1 MVCAEFSVCF
11 WHCSWSSH
19 FCPRLRWQ
27 RIRRGLTKPSPR
39 PSQWTGTRRRPIPPA
54 QEQPKNEN
62 PPAPEEP
69 KTFTVTYTD
78 GVGGAVF
85 DNEVHSNLP
94 SGTAT
99 PAFSGSLAREGYTFA
114 GWNPAVAETV
124 TADVTYAAKWEEGKT
139 GPRRVTLPTIPGPDV
154 DLAALDTGHKIDVR
168 FTVLYVGDEF
178 NIGYNYGS
186 SEKTKFVCQYKTN
199 HSDTAYNNHTI
210 AISDIKAAASRASV
224 NSGYQIVGWS
234 KESNANPTTWS
245 LNKSGTTACNKGS
258 TIYLVAKNPNP
269 TTKYTYTLNYDANG
283 GTGAPSADSWSTTD
297 ASIRYHSFT
306 VKNTIPT
313 REGYVFKGW
322 KAKDGAD
329 TIYAGGALCSVSQ
342 QGNDVVKNGNTWTR
356 TLYAVWEEAVPSKPE
371 WSDIRREMQKVS
383 VHVTCINPDVNHT
396 EKTYSYKESNDDTIG
411 SVQDSAGS
419 YTCTVTVHL
428 GRYRL
433 QYNQD
438 FNREHEFAS
447 SLTADVVLQYNGT
460 GWVIASALPL
470 ELKLTCGSA
479 PTPNPPGSDVLN
491 SLKVLV
497 KCDSKT
503 YHFEKP
509 YKMDDGDYRLEKVD
523 DNTYT
528 VIVLADKYVEK
539 YNAVYP
545 GHTLFDNNTKTIK
558 LVYRYGAW
566 TVVGSNGVTFNV
578 SCEQKYTV
586 TYTDGVDGEVIF
598 ADQVSYKKPGEK
610 TPKFRGTPTRTGYKF
625 IGWEPAVVGTVTANA
640 TYTAQ
645 WVSISDLD
653 PAPELV
659 SSLYMN
665 FQCTNENASHD
676 HRSEMIAIGY
686 GIGAGGVIVTDA
698 AGNPVYNK
706 DGNITAVITFY
717 QDSGFLNEYNKRT
730 GVAHRYADYEP
741 KTKSVDGVLIGEVFH
756 MYKKDYPVVFD
767 VVCGSLYTVTYKD
780 GTNGTVF
787 ADDVHSNL
795 NANAA
800 TPAFVGGTPTRPG
813 YVFTGW
819 NPAVAATVTGNAT
832 YTAVWEKDANGN
844 GKPDKDEEKYTVTYT
859 DGVEN
864 EEIFADE
871 TYSDLLSGTA
881 TPAFNG
887 TPTRKGYAFT
897 GWNPAVAATV
907 TGNATYAA
915 VWEEAAPPK
924 PDKPTPPTDEIG
936 GATVAVKCITGHGDL
951 SWKIDSSTFTVGE
964 VTGDDT
970 TGYTCT
976 VTVQAEVY
984 VNAFNSDKKANGVK
998 HTLADDAEKTF
1009 TMTYVNG
1016 AWTGPTNPAV
1026 TFEVKCEEELVP
1038 VHLVIYRNG
1047 DTSKAYKDVA
1057 LESQPKGHVIDLS
1070 TIDIADYYTG
1080 NYEFYGWYDD
1090 GAWNNYKANPANPPA
1105 GLKEKTVNGWTN
1117 LKCMVYDK
1125 YQVVYFQSE
1134 EALRDFQNDH
1144 SKTEGRLYST
1154 TALFGSTLPTA
1165 DAPTPTR
1172 TGYTFKFW
1180 SREGQNGDV
1189 TGQTVNGWTN
1199 LYAVWEKNTY
1209 TVTYTDGVDG
1219 EAFAD
1224 QAYTAKYEDATPAF
1238 EGTPTRKG
1246 FVFDGWN
1253 PEVAETVTEDVT
1265 YTAQWKPVQPDKKAI
1280 EGAIGRGVAV
1290 VCDNQNVKHGAKAYK
1305 VTLGEYTASNVM
1317 GTAADGYTCTVTVR
1331 AAKFIEKY
1339 SSDMSDAVHTLIAG
1353 EPAEKTIEL
1362 KWNGEKW
1369 VAETELP
1376 VTFHTLCPPEQ
1387 PSKKDIEGAIGR
1399 GVKIVCDNQNVKH
1412 GGKDY
1417 KPTQGEYTVSDVTG
1431 TASEGYTCTI
1441 TVKAAKIIEKYSSDM
1456 GKTHALIVGEQAEKT
1471 VELKWDGEKWVAKTE
1486 LPITFHV
1493 ECPPEKPTYDELKGL
1508 GINAKVDCTTTTAH
1522 NGKSY
1527 TLIEDTYNVS
1537 DPERKGTAYTCILTV
1552 NAKDYVAKY
1561 NAEENVGPHTLD
1573 DRDSKTIELTWNG
1586 EKWTAAETS
1595 VTFNVK
1601 CELLTVTYTDGVKGE
1616 EVFADVVYNDIPYGT
1631 NTPAFGTKD
1640 PTRKGYKFLGW
1651 EPVVA
1656 DTVTENATYV
1666 AQWEKLYTVTYTDG
1680 AKGKAFEDQVFT
1692 DLESGTKTPEFN
1704 GTPTRKGYK
1713 FLGWEPVVADTVT
1726 ENVTYTAPVGRT
1738 LHRYLHRRREGQGV
1752 QGSGL
1757 QRS

>member
-1 MVCAEFSVCF
+1 MDRQMKGEYFKMKNHGLRRIFSLFLALFMVFTLLPTTALAED
-11 WHCSWSSH
+11 
-19 FCPRLRWQ
+19 
-27 RIRRGLTKPSPR
+27 T
-39 PSQWTGTRRRPIPPA
+39 TGADENQPKTVAVDEGEKKTDPPA

-78 GVGGAVF
+78 GANGAVF
-85 DNEVHSNLP
+85 PNQVHSNLL

-99 PAFSGSLAREGYTFA
+99 PAFSGSLAREGYTFV
-114 GWNPAVAETV
+114 GWNPAVTGTV
-124 TADVTYAAKWEEGKT
+124 TADVTYVAQWEAGKT
-139 GPRRVTLPTIPGPDV
+139 NARRVTLPTIPGPDV
-154 DLAALDTGHKIDVR
+154 DPAALDTGHKIDVR

-297 ASIRYHSFT
+297 AAIRYHSFT

-322 KAKDGAD
+322 KAKDGSD
-329 TIYAGGALCSVSQ
+329 TIYTGGTLCSVSQ

-356 TLYAVWEEAVPSKPE
+356 TLYAVWEEA
-371 WSDIRREMQKVS
+371 
-383 VHVTCINPDVNHT
+383 T
-396 EKTYSYKESNDDTIG
+396 
-411 SVQDSAGS
+411 
-419 YTCTVTVHL
+419 
-428 GRYRL
+428 
-433 QYNQD
+433 
-438 FNREHEFAS
+438 
-447 SLTADVVLQYNGT
+447 
-460 GWVIASALPL
+460 
-470 ELKLTCGSA
+470 
-479 PTPNPPGSDVLN
+479 
-491 SLKVLV
+491 
-497 KCDSKT
+497 
-503 YHFEKP
+503 
-509 YKMDDGDYRLEKVD
+509 
-523 DNTYT
+523 
-528 VIVLADKYVEK
+528 
-539 YNAVYP
+539 
-545 GHTLFDNNTKTIK
+545 
-558 LVYRYGAW
+558 
-566 TVVGSNGVTFNV
+566 
-578 SCEQKYTV
+578 
-586 TYTDGVDGEVIF
+586 
-598 ADQVSYKKPGEK
+598 
-610 TPKFRGTPTRTGYKF
+610 
-625 IGWEPAVVGTVTANA
+625 
-640 TYTAQ
+640 
-645 WVSISDLD
+645 
-653 PAPELV
+653 
-659 SSLYMN
+659 
-665 FQCTNENASHD
+665 
-676 HRSEMIAIGY
+676 
-686 GIGAGGVIVTDA
+686 
-698 AGNPVYNK
+698 
-706 DGNITAVITFY
+706 
-717 QDSGFLNEYNKRT
+717 
-730 GVAHRYADYEP
+730 
-741 KTKSVDGVLIGEVFH
+741 
-756 MYKKDYPVVFD
+756 
-767 VVCGSLYTVTYKD
+767 
-780 GTNGTVF
+780 
-787 ADDVHSNL
+787 
-795 NANAA
+795 
-800 TPAFVGGTPTRPG
+800 
-813 YVFTGW
+813 
-819 NPAVAATVTGNAT
+819 
-832 YTAVWEKDANGN
+832 
-844 GKPDKDEEKYTVTYT
+844 
-859 DGVEN
+859 
-864 EEIFADE
+864 
-871 TYSDLLSGTA
+871 
-881 TPAFNG
+881 
-887 TPTRKGYAFT
+887 
-897 GWNPAVAATV
+897 
-907 TGNATYAA
+907 
-915 VWEEAAPPK
+915 PPK
-924 PDKPTPPTDEIG
+924 PDKPTAPGE
-936 GATVAVKCITGHGDL
+936 GDL
-951 SWKIDSSTFTVGE
+951 SGLIGNITVNCTNNAATHTLKSKGYALIASSYTPSEVAGDAENGYTYTVTINSQKYVEQFDTDTGAAHDPKGVNATVTLKYTDNGWTVESGAPVVFNVVCVTEIVPPAKPGAEDLAKLEAPVE
-964 VTGDDT
+964 VVCTTKPETHTAAPFSLIEGTYDIGDVSGNETD
-970 TGYTCT
+970 GYTCDIT
-976 VTVQAEVY
+976 VTAGNY
-984 VNAFNSDKKANGVK
+984 VALYNTDFGK
-998 HTLADDAEKTF
+998 HTLTGDNSKTL
-1009 TMTYVNG
+1009 TLKYVEGRWVVND
-1016 AWTGPTNPAV
+1016 PV
-1026 TFEVKCEEELVP
+1026 TFPVECEEELFP

-1090 GAWNNYKANPANPPA
+1090 GLFNIYKSDPANPPA

-1134 EALRDFQNDH
+1134 EAWRDFQNDH

-1209 TVTYTDGVDG
+1209 TVTYTDGVNG

-1238 EGTPTRKG
+1238 EGTPARAGYKFLGWEPTVAETVTENATYVAQWEKLYTVTYTDGVGGKAFKDDVHSDLEKDTPTPAFSGGTPTRKG
-1246 FVFDGWN
+1246 FVFDGWT
-1253 PEVAETVTEDVT
+1253 PEVAETVTDNAT

-1305 VTLGEYTASNVM
+1305 VTLGEYTVSNVM

-1412 GGKDY
+1412 RGKDY

-1456 GKTHALIVGEQAEKT
+1456 GKTHALIVGEQAEKA
-1471 VELKWDGEKWVAKTE
+1471 VELKWNGEKWVAKTE

-1522 NGKSY
+1522 NDKSY

-1616 EVFADVVYNDIPYGT
+1616 EVFEDVVYKDIPYGT
-1631 NTPAFGTKD
+1631 STPAFGTKD
-1640 PTRKGYKFLGW
+1640 PTRKGYKFVGW
-1651 EPVVA
+1651 EPEVA
-1656 DTVTENATYV
+1656 ETVTKDVTYT
-1666 AQWEKLYTVTYTDG
+1666 AKWEKLYTVTYTDG
-1680 AKGKAFEDQVFT
+1680 AKGKAFKDQVYS
-1692 DLESGTKTPEFN
+1692 DLEAGTDTPKFD
-1704 GTPTRKGYK
+1704 GKPTRKGYT
-1713 FLGWEPVVADTVT
+1713 FTGWSPKVTDTVT
-1726 ENVTYTAPVGRT
+1726 KDVTYVAQWKSVKNGKDNIPKTGDSEIVMV
-1738 LHRYLHRRREGQGV
+1738 L
-1752 QGSGL
+1752 GSVLLFSFCGAAAVSVYD
-1757 QRS
+1757 RKRKHF

>member
-1 MVCAEFSVCF
+1 MQTVCASGMDRQMKGEYFKMKNHGLRRIFSLFLALFMVF
-11 WHCSWSSH
+11 TLL
-19 FCPRLRWQ
+19 PTTALAED
-27 RIRRGLTKPSPR
+27 T
-39 PSQWTGTRRRPIPPA
+39 TGADETPPKTVVVNEGEKKTDPPA
-54 QEQPKNEN
+54 QEQPNNEN

-99 PAFSGSLAREGYTFA
+99 PAFSGSLAREGYTFV

-139 GPRRVTLPTIPGPDV
+139 SARRVTLPTIPGPDV
-154 DLAALDTGHKIDVR
+154 DPAALNTGHKIDVR

-297 ASIRYHSFT
+297 AAIRYHSFT

-322 KAKDGAD
+322 KANDGSD
-329 TIYAGGALCSVSQ
+329 TIYTGGMTCAVSQ
-342 QGNDVVKNGNTWTR
+342 YGNDVVKNGNTWTR
-356 TLYAVWEEAVPSKPE
+356 TLYAVWEEA
-371 WSDIRREMQKVS
+371 
-383 VHVTCINPDVNHT
+383 T
-396 EKTYSYKESNDDTIG
+396 
-411 SVQDSAGS
+411 
-419 YTCTVTVHL
+419 
-428 GRYRL
+428 
-433 QYNQD
+433 
-438 FNREHEFAS
+438 
-447 SLTADVVLQYNGT
+447 
-460 GWVIASALPL
+460 
-470 ELKLTCGSA
+470 
-479 PTPNPPGSDVLN
+479 
-491 SLKVLV
+491 
-497 KCDSKT
+497 
-503 YHFEKP
+503 
-509 YKMDDGDYRLEKVD
+509 
-523 DNTYT
+523 
-528 VIVLADKYVEK
+528 
-539 YNAVYP
+539 
-545 GHTLFDNNTKTIK
+545 
-558 LVYRYGAW
+558 
-566 TVVGSNGVTFNV
+566 
-578 SCEQKYTV
+578 
-586 TYTDGVDGEVIF
+586 
-598 ADQVSYKKPGEK
+598 
-610 TPKFRGTPTRTGYKF
+610 
-625 IGWEPAVVGTVTANA
+625 
-640 TYTAQ
+640 
-645 WVSISDLD
+645 
-653 PAPELV
+653 
-659 SSLYMN
+659 
-665 FQCTNENASHD
+665 
-676 HRSEMIAIGY
+676 
-686 GIGAGGVIVTDA
+686 
-698 AGNPVYNK
+698 
-706 DGNITAVITFY
+706 
-717 QDSGFLNEYNKRT
+717 
-730 GVAHRYADYEP
+730 
-741 KTKSVDGVLIGEVFH
+741 
-756 MYKKDYPVVFD
+756 
-767 VVCGSLYTVTYKD
+767 
-780 GTNGTVF
+780 
-787 ADDVHSNL
+787 
-795 NANAA
+795 
-800 TPAFVGGTPTRPG
+800 
-813 YVFTGW
+813 
-819 NPAVAATVTGNAT
+819 
-832 YTAVWEKDANGN
+832 
-844 GKPDKDEEKYTVTYT
+844 
-859 DGVEN
+859 
-864 EEIFADE
+864 
-871 TYSDLLSGTA
+871 
-881 TPAFNG
+881 
-887 TPTRKGYAFT
+887 
-897 GWNPAVAATV
+897 
-907 TGNATYAA
+907 
-915 VWEEAAPPK
+915 PPK
-924 PDKPTPPTDEIG
+924 PDKPTAPGE
-936 GATVAVKCITGHGDL
+936 GDL
-951 SWKIDSSTFTVGE
+951 SGLIGNITVNCTNGKAAHELKAKGYTLISGSYTTNE
-964 VTGDDT
+964 VAGDAENGYTYTVTINSQKYVEQFDADTGATHDPKDASATVTLKYTDNGWTVTSGTPVVFNVACVTEIVPPAKPGAEDLAKLEAPVEVACT
-970 TGYTCT
+970 TKPETHNAVHFSLRGGTYTIGDVAGNETDGYTCDIT
-976 VTVQAEVY
+976 VTADKY
-984 VNAFNSDKKANGVK
+984 VARYNMDYGK
-998 HTLADDAEKTF
+998 HTLTGDNTKTL
-1009 TMTYVNG
+1009 TLKYVEG
-1016 AWTGPTNPAV
+1016 QWAV
-1026 TFEVKCEEELVP
+1026 DTPITFPVECEEELFP

-1047 DTSKAYKDVA
+1047 NTTTAYKDVA

-1209 TVTYTDGVDG
+1209 TVTYTDGVNG

-1238 EGTPTRKG
+1238 EGTPARKG
-1246 FVFDGWN
+1246 FVFDGWT
-1253 PEVAETVTEDVT
+1253 PEVAETVTDNAT

-1305 VTLGEYTASNVM
+1305 VTLGEYTVSNVM

-1399 GVKIVCDNQNVKH
+1399 GVKIVCDNQNVNH
-1412 GGKDY
+1412 WGKDY

-1616 EVFADVVYNDIPYGT
+1616 EVFEDVVYNDIPYGT

-1651 EPVVA
+1651 EPEVA
-1656 DTVTENATYV
+1656 E
-1666 AQWEKLYTVTYTDG
+1666 
-1680 AKGKAFEDQVFT
+1680 
-1692 DLESGTKTPEFN
+1692 
-1704 GTPTRKGYK
+1704 
-1713 FLGWEPVVADTVT
+1713 TVT
-1726 ENVTYTAPVGRT
+1726 ENVTYTAKWEELYTVT
-1738 LHRYLHRRREGQGV
+1738 YTDGV
-1752 QGSGL
+1752 KGKAFKDQVYKDLEAGTATPKFDGKPTRKGYTFTGWSPKVTDTVTKDVTYVAQWKSVKNGKDNIPKTGDSEIVMVLGSVLLFSFCGAAAVSVYD
-1757 QRS
+1757 RKRKHF

>member
-1 MVCAEFSVCF
+1 MDRQMKGEYFKMKNHGLRRIFSLFLALFMVFTLLPTTALAED
-11 WHCSWSSH
+11 
-19 FCPRLRWQ
+19 
-27 RIRRGLTKPSPR
+27 T
-39 PSQWTGTRRRPIPPA
+39 TGADETPPKTVVVNEGEKKTDPPA
-54 QEQPKNEN
+54 QEQPNNEN

-78 GVGGAVF
+78 GADGAVF
-85 DNEVHSNLP
+85 ADKVYSNLS
-94 SGTAT
+94 SGTPT
-99 PAFSGSLAREGYTFA
+99 PAFDGTLAREGYTFA
-114 GWNPAVAETV
+114 GWNPTVAGTV

-139 GPRRVTLPTIPGPDV
+139 NARRVPLPTIPKPDPAPA
-154 DLAALDTGHKIDVR
+154 DLNTGHKIDVR

-297 ASIRYHSFT
+297 AAIRYHSFT

-322 KAKDGAD
+322 KANDGSD
-329 TIYAGGALCSVSQ
+329 TIYTGGMTCAVSQ
-342 QGNDVVKNGNTWTR
+342 YGNDVVKNGNTWTR
-356 TLYAVWEEAVPSKPE
+356 TLYAVWEEA
-371 WSDIRREMQKVS
+371 
-383 VHVTCINPDVNHT
+383 T
-396 EKTYSYKESNDDTIG
+396 
-411 SVQDSAGS
+411 
-419 YTCTVTVHL
+419 
-428 GRYRL
+428 
-433 QYNQD
+433 
-438 FNREHEFAS
+438 
-447 SLTADVVLQYNGT
+447 
-460 GWVIASALPL
+460 
-470 ELKLTCGSA
+470 
-479 PTPNPPGSDVLN
+479 
-491 SLKVLV
+491 
-497 KCDSKT
+497 
-503 YHFEKP
+503 
-509 YKMDDGDYRLEKVD
+509 
-523 DNTYT
+523 
-528 VIVLADKYVEK
+528 
-539 YNAVYP
+539 
-545 GHTLFDNNTKTIK
+545 
-558 LVYRYGAW
+558 
-566 TVVGSNGVTFNV
+566 
-578 SCEQKYTV
+578 
-586 TYTDGVDGEVIF
+586 
-598 ADQVSYKKPGEK
+598 
-610 TPKFRGTPTRTGYKF
+610 
-625 IGWEPAVVGTVTANA
+625 
-640 TYTAQ
+640 
-645 WVSISDLD
+645 
-653 PAPELV
+653 
-659 SSLYMN
+659 
-665 FQCTNENASHD
+665 
-676 HRSEMIAIGY
+676 
-686 GIGAGGVIVTDA
+686 
-698 AGNPVYNK
+698 
-706 DGNITAVITFY
+706 
-717 QDSGFLNEYNKRT
+717 
-730 GVAHRYADYEP
+730 
-741 KTKSVDGVLIGEVFH
+741 
-756 MYKKDYPVVFD
+756 
-767 VVCGSLYTVTYKD
+767 
-780 GTNGTVF
+780 
-787 ADDVHSNL
+787 
-795 NANAA
+795 
-800 TPAFVGGTPTRPG
+800 
-813 YVFTGW
+813 
-819 NPAVAATVTGNAT
+819 
-832 YTAVWEKDANGN
+832 
-844 GKPDKDEEKYTVTYT
+844 
-859 DGVEN
+859 
-864 EEIFADE
+864 
-871 TYSDLLSGTA
+871 
-881 TPAFNG
+881 
-887 TPTRKGYAFT
+887 
-897 GWNPAVAATV
+897 
-907 TGNATYAA
+907 
-915 VWEEAAPPK
+915 PPK
-924 PDKPTPPTDEIG
+924 PDKPTAPGE
-936 GATVAVKCITGHGDL
+936 GDL
-951 SWKIDSSTFTVGE
+951 SGLIGNITVNCTNGKAAHELKAKGYTLISGSYTTNE
-964 VTGDDT
+964 VAGDAEN
-970 TGYTCT
+970 GYTCT
-976 VTVQAEVY
+976 VTINSQKYVEQFDTNTGAAHDPKG
-984 VNAFNSDKKANGVK
+984 VNATVTLKYTDNGWTVESGAPVVFNVACVTEIVPPARPSAEDLSNLKAPVEVACTTKPETHTAASFALIEGTYTVGDTFGNETDGYTCDIIITADEYVTKYNTDFGK
-998 HTLADDAEKTF
+998 HTLTGDNTKPLTLK
-1009 TMTYVNG
+1009 YVEGRWVVND
-1016 AWTGPTNPAV
+1016 PV
-1026 TFEVKCEEELVP
+1026 TFPVECEEELVP

-1047 DTSKAYKDVA
+1047 NTSKAYKDVA

-1090 GAWNNYKANPANPPA
+1090 GLFNIYKSDPANPPA

-1154 TALFGSTLPTA
+1154 AAPFGSTLPTA

-1209 TVTYTDGVDG
+1209 TVTYTDGVNG
-1219 EAFAD
+1219 EAFPNKT
-1224 QAYTAKYEDATPAF
+1224 YPAKYEDATPAF
-1238 EGTPTRKG
+1238 EGTPARAGYKFLGWEPTVAETVTENVTYVAQWEKLYTVTYTDGVGGKAFEDDVHSDLEKDTPTPAFSGDTPTRKG

-1253 PEVAETVTEDVT
+1253 PEVAETVTKDVT

-1305 VTLGEYTASNVM
+1305 VTLGEYSVSNVM

-1399 GVKIVCDNQNVKH
+1399 GVKIVCDNQNVNH
-1412 GGKDY
+1412 WGKDY

-1456 GKTHALIVGEQAEKT
+1456 GKTHALIVGEQAEKA
-1471 VELKWDGEKWVAKTE
+1471 VELKWNGEKWVAKTE

-1616 EVFADVVYNDIPYGT
+1616 EVFEDVVYKDIPYGT
-1631 NTPAFGTKD
+1631 GTPAFGTKD
-1640 PTRKGYKFLGW
+1640 PTRKGYKFVGW
-1651 EPVVA
+1651 EPEVA
-1656 DTVTENATYV
+1656 E
-1666 AQWEKLYTVTYTDG
+1666 
-1680 AKGKAFEDQVFT
+1680 
-1692 DLESGTKTPEFN
+1692 
-1704 GTPTRKGYK
+1704 
-1713 FLGWEPVVADTVT
+1713 TVT
-1726 ENVTYTAPVGRT
+1726 ENVTYTAKWEELYTVT
-1738 LHRYLHRRREGQGV
+1738 YTDGV
-1752 QGSGL
+1752 KGKAFKDQVYSDLESGTDTPKFDGKPTRKGYTFTGWSPKVTDTVTKDVTYVAQWKSVKNGKDNIPKTGDSEIVMVLGSVLLFSFCGAAAVSVYD
-1757 QRS
+1757 RKRKHF

>member
-1 MVCAEFSVCF
+1 MVFTLLPTTALAED
-11 WHCSWSSH
+11 
-19 FCPRLRWQ
+19 
-27 RIRRGLTKPSPR
+27 T
-39 PSQWTGTRRRPIPPA
+39 TGADGTQPKTVAVDGGEKKTDPPA

-62 PPAPEEP
+62 PPAPEDP

-85 DNEVHSNLP
+85 DNDVHSNLP

-139 GPRRVTLPTIPGPDV
+139 NARRVPLPTIPKPDPAP
-154 DLAALDTGHKIDVR
+154 AALNTGHKIDVT
-168 FTVLYVGDEF
+168 FTVLYVSDEF
-178 NIGYNYGS
+178 NLGYNYGS
-186 SEKTKFVCQYKTN
+186 SEKTKFVCQYSSN

-297 ASIRYHSFT
+297 AAIRYHSFT

-322 KAKDGAD
+322 KANDGSD
-329 TIYAGGALCSVSQ
+329 TIYTGGMTCAVSQ
-342 QGNDVVKNGNTWTR
+342 YGNDVVKNGNTWTR
-356 TLYAVWEEAVPSKPE
+356 TLYAVWEEDAPAQPTPLDEADVKALLGENAVQIICTNTQISHGSKTFGLIDGTFTVHQSNNRCEVVINSFSPYVNE
-371 WSDIRREMQKVS
+371 FNAAVSVPAGTHITDNSMAGQNRTKINLVWSDGKWTAADAPAKY
-383 VHVTCINPDVNHT
+383 HVLCSSQPAEPTAPGEGDLENI
-396 EKTYSYKESNDDTIG
+396 EKLVRIVCDRNIHDAKEYGVI
-411 SVQDSAGS
+411 AGS
-419 YTCTVTVHL
+419 CEFGDIDMTGDVPTCPVTIQAAEYVK
-428 GRYRL
+428 
-433 QYNQD
+433 
-438 FNREHEFAS
+438 A
-447 SLTADVVLQYNGT
+447 YNGT
-460 GWVIASALPL
+460 IGVEHTITGDTERLLILAWDANNNVWRPMTDTPVTFTVICPPAKPGAEDLAKL
-470 ELKLTCGSA
+470 EA
-479 PTPNPPGSDVLN
+479 PVEVVCTTKPETHAAVHF
-491 SLKVLV
+491 SLR
-497 KCDSKT
+497 
-503 YHFEKP
+503 
-509 YKMDDGDYRLEKVD
+509 GG
-523 DNTYT
+523 TYT
-528 VIVLADKYVEK
+528 IGDVAGNETDGYTCDITVTADKYVAR
-539 YNAVYP
+539 YNMDY
-545 GHTLFDNNTKTIK
+545 GKHTLTGDNTKT
-558 LVYRYGAW
+558 L
-566 TVVGSNGVTFNV
+566 TL
-578 SCEQKYTV
+578 KYV
-586 TYTDGVDGEVIF
+586 EGQWAVD
-598 ADQVSYKKPGEK
+598 
-610 TPKFRGTPTRTGYKF
+610 TP
-625 IGWEPAVVGTVTANA
+625 
-640 TYTAQ
+640 
-645 WVSISDLD
+645 
-653 PAPELV
+653 
-659 SSLYMN
+659 
-665 FQCTNENASHD
+665 
-676 HRSEMIAIGY
+676 
-686 GIGAGGVIVTDA
+686 
-698 AGNPVYNK
+698 
-706 DGNITAVITFY
+706 ITF
-717 QDSGFLNEYNKRT
+717 
-730 GVAHRYADYEP
+730 
-741 KTKSVDGVLIGEVFH
+741 
-756 MYKKDYPVVFD
+756 PV
-767 VVCGSLYTVTYKD
+767 
-780 GTNGTVF
+780 
-787 ADDVHSNL
+787 
-795 NANAA
+795 
-800 TPAFVGGTPTRPG
+800 
-813 YVFTGW
+813 
-819 NPAVAATVTGNAT
+819 
-832 YTAVWEKDANGN
+832 E
-844 GKPDKDEEKYTVTYT
+844 
-859 DGVEN
+859 
-864 EEIFADE
+864 
-871 TYSDLLSGTA
+871 
-881 TPAFNG
+881 
-887 TPTRKGYAFT
+887 
-897 GWNPAVAATV
+897 
-907 TGNATYAA
+907 
-915 VWEEAAPPK
+915 
-924 PDKPTPPTDEIG
+924 
-936 GATVAVKCITGHGDL
+936 
-951 SWKIDSSTFTVGE
+951 
-964 VTGDDT
+964 
-970 TGYTCT
+970 
-976 VTVQAEVY
+976 
-984 VNAFNSDKKANGVK
+984 
-998 HTLADDAEKTF
+998 
-1009 TMTYVNG
+1009 
-1016 AWTGPTNPAV
+1016 
-1026 TFEVKCEEELVP
+1026 CEEELFP

-1090 GAWNNYKANPANPPA
+1090 GLFNIYKSDPANPPA

-1209 TVTYTDGVDG
+1209 TVTYADGVNG

-1246 FVFDGWN
+1246 FVFDGWI
-1253 PEVAETVTEDVT
+1253 PEVAETVTDNAT

-1305 VTLGEYTASNVM
+1305 VTLGEYTVSDVM

-1399 GVKIVCDNQNVKH
+1399 GVKIVCDNQNVNH
-1412 GGKDY
+1412 WGKDY

-1471 VELKWDGEKWVAKTE
+1471 VELKWNGEKWVAKTE

-1561 NAEENVGPHTLD
+1561 NAEENVGPHALD

-1616 EVFADVVYNDIPYGT
+1616 EVFADVVYKDIPYGT
-1631 NTPAFGTKD
+1631 STPAFGTKD
-1640 PTRKGYKFLGW
+1640 PTREGYKFVGW
-1651 EPVVA
+1651 EPE
-1656 DTVTENATYV
+1656 VTE
-1666 AQWEKLYTVTYTDG
+1666 
-1680 AKGKAFEDQVFT
+1680 
-1692 DLESGTKTPEFN
+1692 
-1704 GTPTRKGYK
+1704 
-1713 FLGWEPVVADTVT
+1713 TVT
-1726 ENVTYTAPVGRT
+1726 ENVTYTAKWEELYTVT
-1738 LHRYLHRRREGQGV
+1738 YTDGV
-1752 QGSGL
+1752 KGKAFKDQVYKDLESGTDTPKFDGKPTRKGYTFTGWSPKVTDTVTKDVTYVAQWKSVKNGKDNIPKTGDSEIVMVLGSVLLFSFCGAAAVSVYD
-1757 QRS
+1757 RKRKHF

>member
-1 MVCAEFSVCF
+1 M
-11 WHCSWSSH
+11 
-19 FCPRLRWQ
+19 
-27 RIRRGLTKPSPR
+27 
-39 PSQWTGTRRRPIPPA
+39 
-54 QEQPKNEN
+54 
-62 PPAPEEP
+62 
-69 KTFTVTYTD
+69 
-78 GVGGAVF
+78 
-85 DNEVHSNLP
+85 
-94 SGTAT
+94 
-99 PAFSGSLAREGYTFA
+99 
-114 GWNPAVAETV
+114 
-124 TADVTYAAKWEEGKT
+124 TADVTYAAKWEAGKT
-139 GPRRVTLPTIPGPDV
+139 NARRVPLPTIPKPDPAPA
-154 DLAALDTGHKIDVR
+154 DLNTGHKIDVR

-322 KAKDGAD
+322 KAKDGSD
-329 TIYAGGALCSVSQ
+329 TIYTGGALCSVSQ
-342 QGNDVVKNGNTWTR
+342 YGNDVVKNGNTWTR
-356 TLYAVWEEAVPSKPE
+356 TLYAVWEEA
-371 WSDIRREMQKVS
+371 
-383 VHVTCINPDVNHT
+383 T
-396 EKTYSYKESNDDTIG
+396 
-411 SVQDSAGS
+411 
-419 YTCTVTVHL
+419 
-428 GRYRL
+428 
-433 QYNQD
+433 
-438 FNREHEFAS
+438 
-447 SLTADVVLQYNGT
+447 
-460 GWVIASALPL
+460 
-470 ELKLTCGSA
+470 
-479 PTPNPPGSDVLN
+479 
-491 SLKVLV
+491 
-497 KCDSKT
+497 
-503 YHFEKP
+503 
-509 YKMDDGDYRLEKVD
+509 
-523 DNTYT
+523 
-528 VIVLADKYVEK
+528 
-539 YNAVYP
+539 
-545 GHTLFDNNTKTIK
+545 
-558 LVYRYGAW
+558 
-566 TVVGSNGVTFNV
+566 
-578 SCEQKYTV
+578 
-586 TYTDGVDGEVIF
+586 
-598 ADQVSYKKPGEK
+598 
-610 TPKFRGTPTRTGYKF
+610 
-625 IGWEPAVVGTVTANA
+625 
-640 TYTAQ
+640 
-645 WVSISDLD
+645 
-653 PAPELV
+653 
-659 SSLYMN
+659 
-665 FQCTNENASHD
+665 
-676 HRSEMIAIGY
+676 
-686 GIGAGGVIVTDA
+686 
-698 AGNPVYNK
+698 
-706 DGNITAVITFY
+706 
-717 QDSGFLNEYNKRT
+717 
-730 GVAHRYADYEP
+730 
-741 KTKSVDGVLIGEVFH
+741 
-756 MYKKDYPVVFD
+756 
-767 VVCGSLYTVTYKD
+767 
-780 GTNGTVF
+780 
-787 ADDVHSNL
+787 
-795 NANAA
+795 
-800 TPAFVGGTPTRPG
+800 
-813 YVFTGW
+813 
-819 NPAVAATVTGNAT
+819 
-832 YTAVWEKDANGN
+832 
-844 GKPDKDEEKYTVTYT
+844 
-859 DGVEN
+859 
-864 EEIFADE
+864 
-871 TYSDLLSGTA
+871 
-881 TPAFNG
+881 
-887 TPTRKGYAFT
+887 
-897 GWNPAVAATV
+897 
-907 TGNATYAA
+907 
-915 VWEEAAPPK
+915 PPK
-924 PDKPTPPTDEIG
+924 PDKPTAPGE
-936 GATVAVKCITGHGDL
+936 GDL
-951 SWKIDSSTFTVGE
+951 SGLIDNITVNCTNEAATHELKTKGYALISGSYTTGE
-964 VTGDDT
+964 VKGDAENGYTYTVTINSQKYVEQFDTDTGAAHTPKDATATVTLKHTDNGWTVESGAPVVFNVVCVTEIVPPARPGAEDLSNLKAPVDVTCT
-970 TGYTCT
+970 TKPETHAAVHFSLRGGTYTIGDVAGNETDGYTCDIT
-976 VTVQAEVY
+976 VTADKY
-984 VNAFNSDKKANGVK
+984 VARYNMDYGK
-998 HTLADDAEKTF
+998 HTLTGDNTKTL
-1009 TMTYVNG
+1009 TLKYVEG
-1016 AWTGPTNPAV
+1016 QWAV
-1026 TFEVKCEEELVP
+1026 DTPITFPVECEEELFP

-1070 TIDIADYYTG
+1070 TINIADYYTG
-1080 NYEFYGWYDD
+1080 DYEFYGWYDD

-1154 TALFGSTLPTA
+1154 TAPFGSTLPTA

-1209 TVTYTDGVDG
+1209 TVTYTDGVNG

-1224 QAYTAKYEDATPAF
+1224 QVYTAKYEDATPAF
-1238 EGTPTRKG
+1238 EGTPARAGYKFLGWEPTVAETVTENATYVAQWEKLYTVTYTDGVGGKAFEDDVHSDLEKDTPTPAFSGDTPTRKG
-1246 FVFDGWN
+1246 FVFDGWT
-1253 PEVAETVTEDVT
+1253 PEVAETVTDNAT

-1290 VCDNQNVKHGAKAYK
+1290 VCDNQNVNHGEKKYK
-1305 VTLGEYTASNVM
+1305 PTLGEYTVSDVM
-1317 GTAADGYTCTVTVR
+1317 GTAADGYTCTVTVK

-1339 SSDMSDAVHTLIAG
+1339 SSDMGDAVHTLIAG

-1471 VELKWDGEKWVAKTE
+1471 VELKWNGEKWVAKTE

-1527 TLIEDTYNVS
+1527 TLIEGTYNVS

-1616 EVFADVVYNDIPYGT
+1616 EVFADVVYKDIPYGT
-1631 NTPAFGTKD
+1631 STPAFGTKD
-1640 PTRKGYKFLGW
+1640 PTREGYKFVGW
-1651 EPVVA
+1651 EPEVA
-1656 DTVTENATYV
+1656 ETVTKDVTYT
-1666 AQWEKLYTVTYTDG
+1666 AKWEKLYTVTYTDG
-1680 AKGKAFEDQVFT
+1680 VKGKAFKDQVYS
-1692 DLESGTKTPEFN
+1692 DLEAGTDTPKFD
-1704 GTPTRKGYK
+1704 GKPTRKGYT
-1713 FLGWEPVVADTVT
+1713 FTGWSPKVTDTVT
-1726 ENVTYTAPVGRT
+1726 KDVTYVAQWKSVKNGKDNIPKTGDSEIVMV
-1738 LHRYLHRRREGQGV
+1738 L
-1752 QGSGL
+1752 GSVLLFSFCGAAAVSVYD
-1757 QRS
+1757 RKRKHF

>member
-1 MVCAEFSVCF
+1 MMKNHGLRRIFSLFLALFMVFTLLPTTALAED
-11 WHCSWSSH
+11 
-19 FCPRLRWQ
+19 
-27 RIRRGLTKPSPR
+27 T
-39 PSQWTGTRRRPIPPA
+39 TGADETQPKTVAVDGDEKKTDPPA

-78 GVGGAVF
+78 GADGAVF
-85 DNEVHSNLP
+85 ADKVYSNLS
-94 SGTAT
+94 SGTPT
-99 PAFSGSLAREGYTFA
+99 PAFDGTLAREGYTFA
-114 GWNPAVAETV
+114 GWNPTVAGTV

-139 GPRRVTLPTIPGPDV
+139 SARRVTLPTIPGPDV
-154 DLAALDTGHKIDVR
+154 DPAALDTGHKIDVR

-297 ASIRYHSFT
+297 AAIRYHSFT

-322 KAKDGAD
+322 KANDGSD
-329 TIYAGGALCSVSQ
+329 TIYTGGMTCAVSQ
-342 QGNDVVKNGNTWTR
+342 YGNDVVKNGNTWTR
-356 TLYAVWEEAVPSKPE
+356 TLYAVWEEA
-371 WSDIRREMQKVS
+371 
-383 VHVTCINPDVNHT
+383 T
-396 EKTYSYKESNDDTIG
+396 
-411 SVQDSAGS
+411 
-419 YTCTVTVHL
+419 
-428 GRYRL
+428 
-433 QYNQD
+433 
-438 FNREHEFAS
+438 
-447 SLTADVVLQYNGT
+447 
-460 GWVIASALPL
+460 
-470 ELKLTCGSA
+470 
-479 PTPNPPGSDVLN
+479 
-491 SLKVLV
+491 
-497 KCDSKT
+497 
-503 YHFEKP
+503 
-509 YKMDDGDYRLEKVD
+509 
-523 DNTYT
+523 
-528 VIVLADKYVEK
+528 
-539 YNAVYP
+539 
-545 GHTLFDNNTKTIK
+545 
-558 LVYRYGAW
+558 
-566 TVVGSNGVTFNV
+566 
-578 SCEQKYTV
+578 
-586 TYTDGVDGEVIF
+586 
-598 ADQVSYKKPGEK
+598 
-610 TPKFRGTPTRTGYKF
+610 
-625 IGWEPAVVGTVTANA
+625 
-640 TYTAQ
+640 
-645 WVSISDLD
+645 
-653 PAPELV
+653 
-659 SSLYMN
+659 
-665 FQCTNENASHD
+665 
-676 HRSEMIAIGY
+676 
-686 GIGAGGVIVTDA
+686 
-698 AGNPVYNK
+698 
-706 DGNITAVITFY
+706 
-717 QDSGFLNEYNKRT
+717 
-730 GVAHRYADYEP
+730 
-741 KTKSVDGVLIGEVFH
+741 
-756 MYKKDYPVVFD
+756 
-767 VVCGSLYTVTYKD
+767 
-780 GTNGTVF
+780 
-787 ADDVHSNL
+787 
-795 NANAA
+795 
-800 TPAFVGGTPTRPG
+800 
-813 YVFTGW
+813 
-819 NPAVAATVTGNAT
+819 
-832 YTAVWEKDANGN
+832 
-844 GKPDKDEEKYTVTYT
+844 
-859 DGVEN
+859 
-864 EEIFADE
+864 
-871 TYSDLLSGTA
+871 
-881 TPAFNG
+881 
-887 TPTRKGYAFT
+887 
-897 GWNPAVAATV
+897 
-907 TGNATYAA
+907 
-915 VWEEAAPPK
+915 PPK
-924 PDKPTPPTDEIG
+924 PDKPTAPGE
-936 GATVAVKCITGHGDL
+936 GDL
-951 SWKIDSSTFTVGE
+951 SGLIGNITVNCTNNAATHTLKSKGYALIASSYTPSEVAGDAENGYTYTVTINSQKYVEQFDTDTGAAHDPKGVNATVTLKYTDNGWTVESGAPVVFDVACVTEIVPPARPGAEDLSNLKAPVE
-964 VTGDDT
+964 VTCTTKPETHAAVHFSLRGGTYTIGDVAGNETD
-970 TGYTCT
+970 GYTCDIT
-976 VTVQAEVY
+976 VTADKY
-984 VNAFNSDKKANGVK
+984 VARYNMDYGK
-998 HTLADDAEKTF
+998 HTLTGDNTKTL
-1009 TMTYVNG
+1009 TLKYVEGQWVVND
-1016 AWTGPTNPAV
+1016 PV
-1026 TFEVKCEEELVP
+1026 TFPVECEEELFP

-1090 GAWNNYKANPANPPA
+1090 GLFNIYKSDPANPPA

-1144 SKTEGRLYST
+1144 SKTEGRLHST

-1209 TVTYTDGVDG
+1209 TVTYTDGVNG

-1238 EGTPTRKG
+1238 EGTPARAGYKFLGWEPTVAETVTENATYVAQWEKLYTVTYTDGVGGKAFKDDVHSDLEKDTPTPAFSGGTPTRKG

-1305 VTLGEYTASNVM
+1305 VTLGEYTVSNVM

-1399 GVKIVCDNQNVKH
+1399 GVKIVCDNQNVNH
-1412 GGKDY
+1412 WGKDY

-1456 GKTHALIVGEQAEKT
+1456 GKTHALIVGEQPEKT
-1471 VELKWDGEKWVAKTE
+1471 VELKWNGEKWVAKTE

-1616 EVFADVVYNDIPYGT
+1616 EVFADVVYKDIPYGT
-1631 NTPAFGTKD
+1631 STPAFGTKD
-1640 PTRKGYKFLGW
+1640 PTREGYKFVGW
-1651 EPVVA
+1651 EPEVTE
-1656 DTVTENATYV
+1656 TVTKNVTYT
-1666 AQWEKLYTVTYTDG
+1666 AKWEKLYTVTYTDG
-1680 AKGKAFEDQVFT
+1680 AKGKAFKDQVYK
-1692 DLESGTKTPEFN
+1692 DLESGTDTPKFD
-1704 GTPTRKGYK
+1704 GKPTRKGYT
-1713 FLGWEPVVADTVT
+1713 FTGWSPKVTDTVT
-1726 ENVTYTAPVGRT
+1726 KDVTYVAQWKSVKNGKDNVPKTGDSEIVMV
-1738 LHRYLHRRREGQGV
+1738 L
-1752 QGSGL
+1752 GSVLLFSFCGAAAVSVYD
-1757 QRS
+1757 RKRKHF

>member
-1 MVCAEFSVCF
+1 MQTVCASGMDRQMKGEYFKMKNHGLRRIFSLFLALFMVF
-11 WHCSWSSH
+11 TLL
-19 FCPRLRWQ
+19 PTAALAEDTTGADKTQ
-27 RIRRGLTKPSPR
+27 PETVVVDEGEKKTDPS
-39 PSQWTGTRRRPIPPA
+39 
-54 QEQPKNEN
+54 
-62 PPAPEEP
+62 APEDP

-78 GVGGAVF
+78 GAGGAVF
-85 DNEVHSNLP
+85 ADKVYRNL
-94 SGTAT
+94 SFGTAT
-99 PAFSGSLAREGYTFA
+99 PAFSGTLEREDYTFA
-114 GWNPAVAETV
+114 GWKPAVAETV
-124 TADVTYAAKWEEGKT
+124 TADVTYAAQWEAVKK
-139 GPRRVTLPTIPGPDV
+139 RVTVPTIPGPDPAPA
-154 DLAALDTGHKIDVR
+154 DLNTGHKIDVT

-245 LNKSGTTACNKGS
+245 LNKSGTTACNKGT

-283 GTGAPSADSWSTTD
+283 GTGAPESQSYSEASTKSPLTH
-297 ASIRYHSFT
+297 IFT
-306 VKNTIPT
+306 VSDTEPT
-313 REGYVFKGW
+313 RVGYTFKGW
-322 KAKDGAD
+322 SENK
-329 TIYAGGALCSVSQ
+329 GGTEEYHA
-342 QGNDVVKNGNTWTR
+342 GNDYPLTARKDNPNVSA
-356 TLYAVWEEAVPSKPE
+356 TLYAVWEEATPPMPDKP
-371 WSDIRREMQKVS
+371 
-383 VHVTCINPDVNHT
+383 
-396 EKTYSYKESNDDTIG
+396 
-411 SVQDSAGS
+411 
-419 YTCTVTVHL
+419 
-428 GRYRL
+428 
-433 QYNQD
+433 
-438 FNREHEFAS
+438 
-447 SLTADVVLQYNGT
+447 TA
-460 GWVIASALPL
+460 
-470 ELKLTCGSA
+470 
-479 PTPNPPGSDVLN
+479 
-491 SLKVLV
+491 
-497 KCDSKT
+497 
-503 YHFEKP
+503 
-509 YKMDDGDYRLEKVD
+509 
-523 DNTYT
+523 
-528 VIVLADKYVEK
+528 
-539 YNAVYP
+539 
-545 GHTLFDNNTKTIK
+545 
-558 LVYRYGAW
+558 
-566 TVVGSNGVTFNV
+566 
-578 SCEQKYTV
+578 
-586 TYTDGVDGEVIF
+586 
-598 ADQVSYKKPGEK
+598 PGE
-610 TPKFRGTPTRTGYKF
+610 
-625 IGWEPAVVGTVTANA
+625 
-640 TYTAQ
+640 
-645 WVSISDLD
+645 D
-653 PAPELV
+653 
-659 SSLYMN
+659 SL
-665 FQCTNENASHD
+665 SGL
-676 HRSEMIAIGY
+676 I
-686 GIGAGGVIVTDA
+686 
-698 AGNPVYNK
+698 
-706 DGNITAVITFY
+706 GNITVNCTNGKA
-717 QDSGFLNEYNKRT
+717 
-730 GVAHRYADYEP
+730 AHEP
-741 KTKSVDGVLIGEVFH
+741 KTKGYALIPGSYTPGEVEGDAENG
-756 MYKKDYPVVFD
+756 YT
-767 VVCGSLYTVTYKD
+767 YTVTINSQKYVEQFDTDTGAAHTPKD
-780 GTNGTVF
+780 
-787 ADDVHSNL
+787 A
-795 NANAA
+795 
-800 TPAFVGGTPTRPG
+800 
-813 YVFTGW
+813 
-819 NPAVAATVTGNAT
+819 AATVTLKHTDNGWAVERVVPVVFNVACVTEIVPPAKPGAEDLAKLEAPVEVVCTTKPETHAAAHFSLIEGNYNIGDVSGNKT
-832 YTAVWEKDANGN
+832 DGYTCDI
-844 GKPDKDEEKYTVTYT
+844 TVTADRYVAWYNLDYGKHT
-859 DGVEN
+859 LPGDNTRTLTLKYVEGQWAVDAPVTFPV
-864 EEIFADE
+864 EC
-871 TYSDLLSGTA
+871 GTA
-881 TPAFNG
+881 P
-887 TPTRKGYAFT
+887 
-897 GWNPAVAATV
+897 
-907 TGNATYAA
+907 
-915 VWEEAAPPK
+915 E
-924 PDKPTPPTDEIG
+924 KPTPPTDEIR
-936 GATVAVKCITGHGDL
+936 ATVAVKCITGHGDL
-951 SWKIDSSTFTVGE
+951 SWKIGSSTFTVGE

-1016 AWTGPTNPAV
+1016 AWTTPTNPAV

-1090 GAWNNYKANPANPPA
+1090 GLFNIYKKDPANPPA

-1117 LKCMVYDK
+1117 FKCMVYD
-1125 YQVVYFQSE
+1125 YVPVVYFQSE
-1134 EALRDFQNDH
+1134 EAWRDYQNDH

-1209 TVTYTDGVDG
+1209 TVTYTDGVNG

-1238 EGTPTRKG
+1238 VGTPARAGYKFLGWEPTVAETVTENATYVAQWEKLYTVTYTDGVGEKAFKDDVHSDLEKDTPTPAFSGGTPTRKG

-1290 VCDNQNVKHGAKAYK
+1290 VCDNQNVNHGEKRYK
-1305 VTLGEYTASNVM
+1305 PTLGEYTVSDVT
-1317 GTAADGYTCTVTVR
+1317 GTASEGYTCTITVK

-1339 SSDMSDAVHTLIAG
+1339 NSDMGDAVHTLIAG

-1387 PSKKDIEGAIGR
+1387 PSKKDIEGSIGR
-1399 GVKIVCDNQNVKH
+1399 GVKIVCDNQHVNH
-1412 GGKDY
+1412 WAKDY

-1456 GKTHALIVGEQAEKT
+1456 GKTHALIVGEQPEKT
-1471 VELKWDGEKWVAKTE
+1471 VELKWNGEKWVAKTE

-1616 EVFADVVYNDIPYGT
+1616 EVFEDVVYNDIPYGT

-1713 FLGWEPVVADTVT
+1713 FAGWEPEVSETVT
-1726 ENVTYTAPVGRT
+1726 ENVTYTAQWEKLYTVT
-1738 LHRYLHRRREGQGV
+1738 YTDGV
-1752 QGSGL
+1752 KGKAFKDQVYSDLESGADTPKFDGKPTRKGYTFTGWSPKVTDTVTKDVTYVAQWRSVKNGKDNIPKTGDSEIVMVLGSVLLFSFCGAAAVSVYD
-1757 QRS
+1757 RKRKHF

>member
-1 MVCAEFSVCF
+1 MQTVCASGMDHQMKGEYFKMKNHGLRRIFSLFLALFMVF
-11 WHCSWSSH
+11 TLL
-19 FCPRLRWQ
+19 PTTALAED
-27 RIRRGLTKPSPR
+27 T
-39 PSQWTGTRRRPIPPA
+39 TGADETQPKTVVVDGGEKKTDPPA

-78 GVGGAVF
+78 GADGAVF

-94 SGTAT
+94 AGTAT
-99 PAFSGSLAREGYTFA
+99 PAFSGSLAREDYTFV

-124 TADVTYAAKWEEGKT
+124 TADVTYAAKWEAGKT
-139 GPRRVTLPTIPGPDV
+139 NARRVPLPTIPKPDPAPA
-154 DLAALDTGHKIDVR
+154 DLNTGHKIDVR

-234 KESNANPTTWS
+234 KESNANPKTLS
-245 LNKSGTTACNKGS
+245 LNASGTTACNKGT

-297 ASIRYHSFT
+297 AAIRYHSFT

-322 KAKDGAD
+322 KANDGSD
-329 TIYAGGALCSVSQ
+329 TIYTGGMTCAVSQ
-342 QGNDVVKNGNTWTR
+342 YGNDVVKNGNTWTR
-356 TLYAVWEEAVPSKPE
+356 TLYAVWEEAAPPTPDKPTAPGE
-371 WSDIRREMQKVS
+371 GDLSGLIGNI
-383 VHVTCINPDVNHT
+383 TVNCTNEAATH
-396 EKTYSYKESNDDTIG
+396 ELKTKGYTLIS
-411 SVQDSAGS
+411 GS
-419 YTCTVTVHL
+419 YTTSEVA
-428 GRYRL
+428 G
-433 QYNQD
+433 D
-438 FNREHEFAS
+438 AE
-447 SLTADVVLQYNGT
+447 NG
-460 GWVIASALPL
+460 
-470 ELKLTCGSA
+470 
-479 PTPNPPGSDVLN
+479 
-491 SLKVLV
+491 
-497 KCDSKT
+497 
-503 YHFEKP
+503 Y
-509 YKMDDGDYRLEKVD
+509 
-523 DNTYT
+523 TYT
-528 VIVLADKYVEK
+528 VTINSQKYVEQFDTDTGAAHDPKGVNATVTLK
-539 YNAVYP
+539 Y
-545 GHTLFDNNTKTIK
+545 TDN
-558 LVYRYGAW
+558 GW
-566 TVVGSNGVTFNV
+566 TVES
-578 SCEQKYTV
+578 
-586 TYTDGVDGEVIF
+586 
-598 ADQVSYKKPGEK
+598 
-610 TPKFRGTPTRTGYKF
+610 
-625 IGWEPAVVGTVTANA
+625 
-640 TYTAQ
+640 
-645 WVSISDLD
+645 
-653 PAPELV
+653 
-659 SSLYMN
+659 
-665 FQCTNENASHD
+665 
-676 HRSEMIAIGY
+676 
-686 GIGAGGVIVTDA
+686 GA
-698 AGNPVYNK
+698 
-706 DGNITAVITFY
+706 
-717 QDSGFLNEYNKRT
+717 
-730 GVAHRYADYEP
+730 
-741 KTKSVDGVLIGEVFH
+741 
-756 MYKKDYPVVFD
+756 PVVFD
-767 VVCGSLYTVTYKD
+767 VACVTEIVPPARPGAED
-780 GTNGTVF
+780 L
-787 ADDVHSNL
+787 SNL
-795 NANAA
+795 KAPVDVTCTTKPETHAA
-800 TPAFVGGTPTRPG
+800 VHFSLRGGTYTIG
-813 YVFTGW
+813 D
-819 NPAVAATVTGNAT
+819 VAGN
-832 YTAVWEKDANGN
+832 E
-844 GKPDKDEEKYTVTYT
+844 T
-859 DGVEN
+859 D
-864 EEIFADE
+864 
-871 TYSDLLSGTA
+871 
-881 TPAFNG
+881 
-887 TPTRKGYAFT
+887 
-897 GWNPAVAATV
+897 
-907 TGNATYAA
+907 
-915 VWEEAAPPK
+915 
-924 PDKPTPPTDEIG
+924 
-936 GATVAVKCITGHGDL
+936 
-951 SWKIDSSTFTVGE
+951 
-964 VTGDDT
+964 
-970 TGYTCT
+970 GYTCDIT
-976 VTVQAEVY
+976 VTADKY
-984 VNAFNSDKKANGVK
+984 VARYNMDYGK
-998 HTLADDAEKTF
+998 HTLTGDNTKTL
-1009 TMTYVNG
+1009 TLKYVEG
-1016 AWTGPTNPAV
+1016 QWAV
-1026 TFEVKCEEELVP
+1026 DTPITFPVECEEELFP

-1047 DTSKAYKDVA
+1047 DTSKAYKDIA

-1209 TVTYTDGVDG
+1209 TVTYTDGVNG

-1246 FVFDGWN
+1246 FVFDGWT
-1253 PEVAETVTEDVT
+1253 PEVAETVTDNAT

-1290 VCDNQNVKHGAKAYK
+1290 VCDNQNVNHGEKKYK
-1305 VTLGEYTASNVM
+1305 PTLGEYTVSNVM
-1317 GTAADGYTCTVTVR
+1317 GTAADGYTCTVTVK

-1339 SSDMSDAVHTLIAG
+1339 SSDMNDAVHTLIAG

-1399 GVKIVCDNQNVKH
+1399 GVKIVCDNQNVNH
-1412 GGKDY
+1412 WGKDY

-1471 VELKWDGEKWVAKTE
+1471 VELKWNGEKWVAKTE

-1616 EVFADVVYNDIPYGT
+1616 EVFEDVVYKDIPYGT
-1631 NTPAFGTKD
+1631 STPAFGTKD
-1640 PTRKGYKFLGW
+1640 PTRKGYKFVGW
-1651 EPVVA
+1651 EPEVA
-1656 DTVTENATYV
+1656 ETVTENVTYT
-1666 AQWEKLYTVTYTDG
+1666 AKWEKLYTVTYTDG
-1680 AKGKAFEDQVFT
+1680 VKGKAFKDQVYS
-1692 DLESGTKTPEFN
+1692 DLEAGTDTPKFD
-1704 GTPTRKGYK
+1704 GKPTRKGYT
-1713 FLGWEPVVADTVT
+1713 FTGWSPKVTDTVT
-1726 ENVTYTAPVGRT
+1726 KDVTYVAQWKSTKNGKDNVPKTGDSEIVMV
-1738 LHRYLHRRREGQGV
+1738 L
-1752 QGSGL
+1752 GSVLLFSFCGAAAVSVYD
-1757 QRS
+1757 RKRKHF

>member
-1 MVCAEFSVCF
+1 MKNHGLRRIFSLLLALFMVFTLLPTTALAED
-11 WHCSWSSH
+11 
-19 FCPRLRWQ
+19 
-27 RIRRGLTKPSPR
+27 T
-39 PSQWTGTRRRPIPPA
+39 TGADETPPKTVVVDEGEKKTDPPA

-62 PPAPEEP
+62 PPAPEDP

-99 PAFSGSLAREGYTFA
+99 PAFSGSLAREGYTFV

-139 GPRRVTLPTIPGPDV
+139 NARRVPLPTIPKPDPAPA
-154 DLAALDTGHKIDVR
+154 DLNTGHKIDVR

-297 ASIRYHSFT
+297 AAIRYHSFT

-322 KAKDGAD
+322 KANDGSD
-329 TIYAGGALCSVSQ
+329 TIYTGGMTCAVSQ
-342 QGNDVVKNGNTWTR
+342 YGNDVVKNGNTWTR
-356 TLYAVWEEAVPSKPE
+356 TLYAVWEEA
-371 WSDIRREMQKVS
+371 
-383 VHVTCINPDVNHT
+383 T
-396 EKTYSYKESNDDTIG
+396 
-411 SVQDSAGS
+411 
-419 YTCTVTVHL
+419 
-428 GRYRL
+428 
-433 QYNQD
+433 
-438 FNREHEFAS
+438 
-447 SLTADVVLQYNGT
+447 
-460 GWVIASALPL
+460 
-470 ELKLTCGSA
+470 
-479 PTPNPPGSDVLN
+479 
-491 SLKVLV
+491 
-497 KCDSKT
+497 
-503 YHFEKP
+503 
-509 YKMDDGDYRLEKVD
+509 
-523 DNTYT
+523 
-528 VIVLADKYVEK
+528 
-539 YNAVYP
+539 
-545 GHTLFDNNTKTIK
+545 
-558 LVYRYGAW
+558 
-566 TVVGSNGVTFNV
+566 
-578 SCEQKYTV
+578 
-586 TYTDGVDGEVIF
+586 
-598 ADQVSYKKPGEK
+598 
-610 TPKFRGTPTRTGYKF
+610 
-625 IGWEPAVVGTVTANA
+625 
-640 TYTAQ
+640 
-645 WVSISDLD
+645 
-653 PAPELV
+653 
-659 SSLYMN
+659 
-665 FQCTNENASHD
+665 
-676 HRSEMIAIGY
+676 
-686 GIGAGGVIVTDA
+686 
-698 AGNPVYNK
+698 
-706 DGNITAVITFY
+706 
-717 QDSGFLNEYNKRT
+717 
-730 GVAHRYADYEP
+730 
-741 KTKSVDGVLIGEVFH
+741 
-756 MYKKDYPVVFD
+756 
-767 VVCGSLYTVTYKD
+767 
-780 GTNGTVF
+780 
-787 ADDVHSNL
+787 
-795 NANAA
+795 
-800 TPAFVGGTPTRPG
+800 
-813 YVFTGW
+813 
-819 NPAVAATVTGNAT
+819 
-832 YTAVWEKDANGN
+832 
-844 GKPDKDEEKYTVTYT
+844 
-859 DGVEN
+859 
-864 EEIFADE
+864 
-871 TYSDLLSGTA
+871 
-881 TPAFNG
+881 
-887 TPTRKGYAFT
+887 
-897 GWNPAVAATV
+897 
-907 TGNATYAA
+907 
-915 VWEEAAPPK
+915 PPK
-924 PDKPTPPTDEIG
+924 PDKPTAPGE
-936 GATVAVKCITGHGDL
+936 GDL
-951 SWKIDSSTFTVGE
+951 SGLIGNITVNCTNGKAAHELKAKGYTLISGSYTTNE
-964 VTGDDT
+964 VAGDAENGYTYTVTINSQKYVEQFDTDTGAAHDPKGVNATVTLKYTDNGWTVEKSGAPVVFDVACVTEIVPPTKPGAEDLSNLKAPVDVTCT
-970 TGYTCT
+970 TKPETHAAVHFSLRGGTYTIGDVAGNETDGYTCDIT
-976 VTVQAEVY
+976 VTADKY
-984 VNAFNSDKKANGVK
+984 VARYNMDYGK
-998 HTLADDAEKTF
+998 HTLTGDNTKTL
-1009 TMTYVNG
+1009 TLKYVEG
-1016 AWTGPTNPAV
+1016 QWAV
-1026 TFEVKCEEELVP
+1026 DTPITFPVECEEELFP

-1070 TIDIADYYTG
+1070 TIDITDYYTG

-1090 GAWNNYKANPANPPA
+1090 GLFNIYKSDPANPPA

-1154 TALFGSTLPTA
+1154 TAPFGSTLPTA

-1209 TVTYTDGVDG
+1209 TVTYTDGVNG

-1238 EGTPTRKG
+1238 EGTPARAGYKFLGWEPTVAETVTENATYVAQWEKLYTVTYTDGVGEKAFKDDVHSDLEKDTPTPAFSGGTPTRKG
-1246 FVFDGWN
+1246 FVFDGWT

-1290 VCDNQNVKHGAKAYK
+1290 VCDNQNVNHGEKRYK
-1305 VTLGEYTASNVM
+1305 PTLGEYTVSNVM
-1317 GTAADGYTCTVTVR
+1317 GTAADGYTCTVTVK

-1339 SSDMSDAVHTLIAG
+1339 NSDMGDAVHTLIAG

-1369 VAETELP
+1369 GAETELP

-1399 GVKIVCDNQNVKH
+1399 GVKIVCDNQNVNH
-1412 GGKDY
+1412 WGKDY

-1441 TVKAAKIIEKYSSDM
+1441 TVKAAKIVEKYGSDF
-1456 GKTHALIVGEQAEKT
+1456 GKPHDLIIGEAAEKT

-1493 ECPPEKPTYDELKGL
+1493 ECPPEKPTYDDLKEL
-1508 GINAKVDCTTTTAH
+1508 GIDAKVHCATTTAH
-1522 NGKSY
+1522 TDATY
-1527 TLIEDTYNVS
+1527 ALIGGTYEISN
-1537 DPERKGTAYTCILTV
+1537 PARKGTVYTCTLTV
-1552 NAKDYVAKY
+1552 KAKDYVAKY

-1616 EVFADVVYNDIPYGT
+1616 EVFEDVVYKDIPYGT
-1631 NTPAFGTKD
+1631 GTPAFGTKD
-1640 PTRKGYKFLGW
+1640 PTREGYKFVGW
-1651 EPVVA
+1651 EPEVA
-1656 DTVTENATYV
+1656 ETVTKNVTYT
-1666 AQWEKLYTVTYTDG
+1666 AKWEKLYTVTYTDG
-1680 AKGKAFEDQVFT
+1680 VKGKAFKDQVYS
-1692 DLESGTKTPEFN
+1692 DLESGTDTPKFD
-1704 GTPTRKGYK
+1704 GKPTRKGYT
-1713 FLGWEPVVADTVT
+1713 FTGWSPKVTDTVT
-1726 ENVTYTAPVGRT
+1726 KDVTYVAQWKSTKNGKDNVPKTGDSEIVMV
-1738 LHRYLHRRREGQGV
+1738 L
-1752 QGSGL
+1752 GSVLLFSFCGAAAVSVYD
-1757 QRS
+1757 RKRKHF

>member
-1 MVCAEFSVCF
+1 M
-11 WHCSWSSH
+11 
-19 FCPRLRWQ
+19 
-27 RIRRGLTKPSPR
+27 
-39 PSQWTGTRRRPIPPA
+39 
-54 QEQPKNEN
+54 
-62 PPAPEEP
+62 
-69 KTFTVTYTD
+69 
-78 GVGGAVF
+78 
-85 DNEVHSNLP
+85 
-94 SGTAT
+94 
-99 PAFSGSLAREGYTFA
+99 
-114 GWNPAVAETV
+114 

-154 DLAALDTGHKIDVR
+154 DPAALNTGHKIDVR

-210 AISDIKAAASRASV
+210 AISDIKAAAGRASV

-245 LNKSGTTACNKGS
+245 LNKSGTTACNKGT

-322 KAKDGAD
+322 KANDGSD
-329 TIYAGGALCSVSQ
+329 TIYTGGMTCAVSQ
-342 QGNDVVKNGNTWTR
+342 YGNDVVKNGNTWTR
-356 TLYAVWEEAVPSKPE
+356 TLYAVWEEA
-371 WSDIRREMQKVS
+371 
-383 VHVTCINPDVNHT
+383 T
-396 EKTYSYKESNDDTIG
+396 
-411 SVQDSAGS
+411 
-419 YTCTVTVHL
+419 
-428 GRYRL
+428 
-433 QYNQD
+433 
-438 FNREHEFAS
+438 
-447 SLTADVVLQYNGT
+447 
-460 GWVIASALPL
+460 
-470 ELKLTCGSA
+470 
-479 PTPNPPGSDVLN
+479 
-491 SLKVLV
+491 
-497 KCDSKT
+497 
-503 YHFEKP
+503 
-509 YKMDDGDYRLEKVD
+509 
-523 DNTYT
+523 
-528 VIVLADKYVEK
+528 
-539 YNAVYP
+539 
-545 GHTLFDNNTKTIK
+545 
-558 LVYRYGAW
+558 
-566 TVVGSNGVTFNV
+566 
-578 SCEQKYTV
+578 
-586 TYTDGVDGEVIF
+586 
-598 ADQVSYKKPGEK
+598 
-610 TPKFRGTPTRTGYKF
+610 
-625 IGWEPAVVGTVTANA
+625 
-640 TYTAQ
+640 
-645 WVSISDLD
+645 
-653 PAPELV
+653 
-659 SSLYMN
+659 
-665 FQCTNENASHD
+665 
-676 HRSEMIAIGY
+676 
-686 GIGAGGVIVTDA
+686 
-698 AGNPVYNK
+698 
-706 DGNITAVITFY
+706 
-717 QDSGFLNEYNKRT
+717 
-730 GVAHRYADYEP
+730 
-741 KTKSVDGVLIGEVFH
+741 
-756 MYKKDYPVVFD
+756 
-767 VVCGSLYTVTYKD
+767 
-780 GTNGTVF
+780 
-787 ADDVHSNL
+787 
-795 NANAA
+795 
-800 TPAFVGGTPTRPG
+800 
-813 YVFTGW
+813 
-819 NPAVAATVTGNAT
+819 
-832 YTAVWEKDANGN
+832 
-844 GKPDKDEEKYTVTYT
+844 
-859 DGVEN
+859 
-864 EEIFADE
+864 
-871 TYSDLLSGTA
+871 
-881 TPAFNG
+881 
-887 TPTRKGYAFT
+887 
-897 GWNPAVAATV
+897 
-907 TGNATYAA
+907 
-915 VWEEAAPPK
+915 PPK
-924 PDKPTPPTDEIG
+924 PDKPTAPGE
-936 GATVAVKCITGHGDL
+936 GDL
-951 SWKIDSSTFTVGE
+951 SGLIDNITVNCTNEAATHVLNSKSYALIADSYNTSE
-964 VTGDDT
+964 VEGDAENGYTYTVTINSQKYVEQFDTDTGAAHDPKGVNATVTLKYTDNGWTVTNGAPVVFNVACVTEIVPPARPGAEDLSNLKAPVDVTCT
-970 TGYTCT
+970 TKPETHAAVHFSLRGGTYTIGDVAGNETDGYTCDIT
-976 VTVQAEVY
+976 VTADKY
-984 VNAFNSDKKANGVK
+984 VARYNMDYGK
-998 HTLADDAEKTF
+998 HTLTGDNTKTL
-1009 TMTYVNG
+1009 TLKYVEG
-1016 AWTGPTNPAV
+1016 QWAV
-1026 TFEVKCEEELVP
+1026 DTPITFPVECEEELFP

-1047 DTSKAYKDVA
+1047 NTTTAYKDIA

-1090 GAWNNYKANPANPPA
+1090 GLFNIYKSDPANPPA

-1209 TVTYTDGVDG
+1209 TVTYTDGVNG

-1224 QAYTAKYEDATPAF
+1224 QTYTAKYEDATPTF
-1238 EGTPTRKG
+1238 EGTPTRAGYKFLGWEPTVAETVTENATYVAQWEKLYTVTYTDGVGEKAFKDDVHSDLEKDTPTPAFSGDTPTRKG

-1305 VTLGEYTASNVM
+1305 VTLGEYTVSDVM
-1317 GTAADGYTCTVTVR
+1317 GTAADGYTCTVTVK

-1339 SSDMSDAVHTLIAG
+1339 SSDMGDAVHTLIAG
-1353 EPAEKTIEL
+1353 EPAEKTIKL

-1399 GVKIVCDNQNVKH
+1399 GVKIVCDNQNVNH
-1412 GGKDY
+1412 WGKDY

-1441 TVKAAKIIEKYSSDM
+1441 TVKAAKIVEKYSSDM

-1471 VELKWDGEKWVAKTE
+1471 VELKWDGEKWAAKTE

-1493 ECPPEKPTYDELKGL
+1493 ECPPEKPTYDDLKEL
-1508 GINAKVDCTTTTAH
+1508 GIDAKIHCATTTAH
-1522 NGKSY
+1522 TDATY
-1527 TLIEDTYNVS
+1527 ALIGGTYEIS
-1537 DPERKGTAYTCILTV
+1537 DPARKGTVYTCTLTV
-1552 NAKDYVAKY
+1552 KAKDYVAKY
-1561 NAEENVGPHTLD
+1561 NTEENVGPHTLD

-1586 EKWTAAETS
+1586 EKWTAAETR

-1616 EVFADVVYNDIPYGT
+1616 EVFEDVVYNDIPYGT

-1713 FLGWEPVVADTVT
+1713 FAGWEPEVSETVT
-1726 ENVTYTAPVGRT
+1726 ENVTYTAKWEKLYTVT
-1738 LHRYLHRRREGQGV
+1738 YTDGV
-1752 QGSGL
+1752 KGKAFKDQVYSDLEAGTDTPKFDGKPTRKGYTFTGWSPKVTDTVTKDVTYVAQWKSVKNGKDNIPKTGDSEIVMVLGSVLLFSFCGAAAVSVYD
-1757 QRS
+1757 RKRKHF

>member
-1 MVCAEFSVCF
+1 M
-11 WHCSWSSH
+11 
-19 FCPRLRWQ
+19 
-27 RIRRGLTKPSPR
+27 
-39 PSQWTGTRRRPIPPA
+39 
-54 QEQPKNEN
+54 
-62 PPAPEEP
+62 
-69 KTFTVTYTD
+69 
-78 GVGGAVF
+78 
-85 DNEVHSNLP
+85 
-94 SGTAT
+94 
-99 PAFSGSLAREGYTFA
+99 
-114 GWNPAVAETV
+114 
-124 TADVTYAAKWEEGKT
+124 
-139 GPRRVTLPTIPGPDV
+139 PTIPKPDPAPA
-154 DLAALDTGHKIDVR
+154 DLNTGHKIDVR

-297 ASIRYHSFT
+297 AAIRYHSFT

-322 KAKDGAD
+322 KANDGSD
-329 TIYAGGALCSVSQ
+329 TIYTGGMTCAVSQ
-342 QGNDVVKNGNTWTR
+342 YGNDVVKNGNTWTR
-356 TLYAVWEEAVPSKPE
+356 TLYAVWEEA
-371 WSDIRREMQKVS
+371 
-383 VHVTCINPDVNHT
+383 T
-396 EKTYSYKESNDDTIG
+396 
-411 SVQDSAGS
+411 
-419 YTCTVTVHL
+419 
-428 GRYRL
+428 
-433 QYNQD
+433 
-438 FNREHEFAS
+438 
-447 SLTADVVLQYNGT
+447 
-460 GWVIASALPL
+460 
-470 ELKLTCGSA
+470 
-479 PTPNPPGSDVLN
+479 
-491 SLKVLV
+491 
-497 KCDSKT
+497 
-503 YHFEKP
+503 
-509 YKMDDGDYRLEKVD
+509 
-523 DNTYT
+523 
-528 VIVLADKYVEK
+528 
-539 YNAVYP
+539 
-545 GHTLFDNNTKTIK
+545 
-558 LVYRYGAW
+558 
-566 TVVGSNGVTFNV
+566 
-578 SCEQKYTV
+578 
-586 TYTDGVDGEVIF
+586 
-598 ADQVSYKKPGEK
+598 
-610 TPKFRGTPTRTGYKF
+610 
-625 IGWEPAVVGTVTANA
+625 
-640 TYTAQ
+640 
-645 WVSISDLD
+645 
-653 PAPELV
+653 
-659 SSLYMN
+659 
-665 FQCTNENASHD
+665 
-676 HRSEMIAIGY
+676 
-686 GIGAGGVIVTDA
+686 
-698 AGNPVYNK
+698 
-706 DGNITAVITFY
+706 
-717 QDSGFLNEYNKRT
+717 
-730 GVAHRYADYEP
+730 
-741 KTKSVDGVLIGEVFH
+741 
-756 MYKKDYPVVFD
+756 
-767 VVCGSLYTVTYKD
+767 
-780 GTNGTVF
+780 
-787 ADDVHSNL
+787 
-795 NANAA
+795 
-800 TPAFVGGTPTRPG
+800 
-813 YVFTGW
+813 
-819 NPAVAATVTGNAT
+819 
-832 YTAVWEKDANGN
+832 
-844 GKPDKDEEKYTVTYT
+844 
-859 DGVEN
+859 
-864 EEIFADE
+864 
-871 TYSDLLSGTA
+871 
-881 TPAFNG
+881 
-887 TPTRKGYAFT
+887 
-897 GWNPAVAATV
+897 
-907 TGNATYAA
+907 
-915 VWEEAAPPK
+915 PPK
-924 PDKPTPPTDEIG
+924 PDKPTAPGE
-936 GATVAVKCITGHGDL
+936 GDL
-951 SWKIDSSTFTVGE
+951 SGLIDNITVNCTNGKAAHELKTKGYTLISGSYTTSE
-964 VTGDDT
+964 VAGDAENGYTYTVTINSQKYVEQFDTDTGATHDPKDASATVTLKYTDNGWTVTSGTPVVFNVACVTEIVPPAKPGAEDLAKLEAPVEVACT
-970 TGYTCT
+970 TKPETHNAARFPLIEGTYNIGDVSGNETDGYTCDIIIT
-976 VTVQAEVY
+976 ADEYVTKY
-984 VNAFNSDKKANGVK
+984 NTDFGK
-998 HTLADDAEKTF
+998 HTLAGDNTKPLTLK
-1009 TMTYVNG
+1009 YVEGRWVVND
-1016 AWTGPTNPAV
+1016 PV
-1026 TFEVKCEEELVP
+1026 TFPVECEEELFP

-1047 DTSKAYKDVA
+1047 DTSKAYKDIP

-1090 GAWNNYKANPANPPA
+1090 GLFNIYKSDPANPPA

-1134 EALRDFQNDH
+1134 EAWRDFQNDH

-1154 TALFGSTLPTA
+1154 TAPFGSTLPTA

-1209 TVTYTDGVDG
+1209 TVTYTDGVNG

-1238 EGTPTRKG
+1238 EGTPARAGYKFLGWEPTVAETVTENATYVAQWEKLYTVTYTDGVGEKAFKDDVHSDLEKDTPTPAFSGDTPTRKG

-1290 VCDNQNVKHGAKAYK
+1290 VCDNQNVNHGEKKYK
-1305 VTLGEYTASNVM
+1305 PTLGEYTVSDVM

-1339 SSDMSDAVHTLIAG
+1339 SSDMGDAVHTLIAG

-1399 GVKIVCDNQNVKH
+1399 GVKIVCDNQNVNH
-1412 GGKDY
+1412 WGKDY

-1456 GKTHALIVGEQAEKT
+1456 GKTHALVVGEQAEKT

-1527 TLIEDTYNVS
+1527 TLIEGTYNVS

-1552 NAKDYVAKY
+1552 NAKGYVAKY

-1616 EVFADVVYNDIPYGT
+1616 EVFADVVYKDIPYGT
-1631 NTPAFGTKD
+1631 STPAFGTKD
-1640 PTRKGYKFLGW
+1640 PTREGYKFVGW
-1651 EPVVA
+1651 EPEVTE
-1656 DTVTENATYV
+1656 TVTKNVTYT
-1666 AQWEKLYTVTYTDG
+1666 AKWEKLYTVTYTDG
-1680 AKGKAFEDQVFT
+1680 AKGKAFKDQVYS
-1692 DLESGTKTPEFN
+1692 DLEAGTDTPKFD
-1704 GTPTRKGYK
+1704 GKPTRKGYT
-1713 FLGWEPVVADTVT
+1713 FTGWSPKVTDTVT
-1726 ENVTYTAPVGRT
+1726 KDVTYVAQWKSVKNGKDNIPKTGDSEIVMV
-1738 LHRYLHRRREGQGV
+1738 L
-1752 QGSGL
+1752 GSVLLFSFCGAAAVSVYD
-1757 QRS
+1757 RKRKHF

>member
-1 MVCAEFSVCF
+1 M
-11 WHCSWSSH
+11 
-19 FCPRLRWQ
+19 
-27 RIRRGLTKPSPR
+27 
-39 PSQWTGTRRRPIPPA
+39 
-54 QEQPKNEN
+54 
-62 PPAPEEP
+62 
-69 KTFTVTYTD
+69 
-78 GVGGAVF
+78 
-85 DNEVHSNLP
+85 
-94 SGTAT
+94 
-99 PAFSGSLAREGYTFA
+99 
-114 GWNPAVAETV
+114 
-124 TADVTYAAKWEEGKT
+124 TADVTYAAKWEAGKT
-139 GPRRVTLPTIPGPDV
+139 NARRVPLPTIPKPDPAPA
-154 DLAALDTGHKIDVR
+154 DLNTGHKIDVR

-234 KESNANPTTWS
+234 KESNANPKTLS
-245 LNKSGTTACNKGS
+245 LNASGTTACNKGT

-297 ASIRYHSFT
+297 AAIRYHSFT

-322 KAKDGAD
+322 KANDGSD
-329 TIYAGGALCSVSQ
+329 TIYTGGMTCAVSQ
-342 QGNDVVKNGNTWTR
+342 YGNDVVKNGNTWTR
-356 TLYAVWEEAVPSKPE
+356 TLYAVWEEAAPPTPDKPTAPGE
-371 WSDIRREMQKVS
+371 GDLSGLIGNI
-383 VHVTCINPDVNHT
+383 TVNCTNEAATH
-396 EKTYSYKESNDDTIG
+396 ELKTKGYTLIS
-411 SVQDSAGS
+411 GS
-419 YTCTVTVHL
+419 YTTSEVA
-428 GRYRL
+428 G
-433 QYNQD
+433 D
-438 FNREHEFAS
+438 AE
-447 SLTADVVLQYNGT
+447 NG
-460 GWVIASALPL
+460 
-470 ELKLTCGSA
+470 
-479 PTPNPPGSDVLN
+479 
-491 SLKVLV
+491 
-497 KCDSKT
+497 
-503 YHFEKP
+503 Y
-509 YKMDDGDYRLEKVD
+509 
-523 DNTYT
+523 TYT
-528 VIVLADKYVEK
+528 VTINSQKYVEQFDTDTGAAHDPKGVNATVTLK
-539 YNAVYP
+539 Y
-545 GHTLFDNNTKTIK
+545 TDN
-558 LVYRYGAW
+558 GW
-566 TVVGSNGVTFNV
+566 TVES
-578 SCEQKYTV
+578 
-586 TYTDGVDGEVIF
+586 
-598 ADQVSYKKPGEK
+598 
-610 TPKFRGTPTRTGYKF
+610 
-625 IGWEPAVVGTVTANA
+625 
-640 TYTAQ
+640 
-645 WVSISDLD
+645 
-653 PAPELV
+653 
-659 SSLYMN
+659 
-665 FQCTNENASHD
+665 
-676 HRSEMIAIGY
+676 
-686 GIGAGGVIVTDA
+686 GA
-698 AGNPVYNK
+698 
-706 DGNITAVITFY
+706 
-717 QDSGFLNEYNKRT
+717 
-730 GVAHRYADYEP
+730 
-741 KTKSVDGVLIGEVFH
+741 
-756 MYKKDYPVVFD
+756 PVVFD
-767 VVCGSLYTVTYKD
+767 VACVTEIVPPARPGAED
-780 GTNGTVF
+780 L
-787 ADDVHSNL
+787 SNL
-795 NANAA
+795 KAPVDVTCTTKPETHAA
-800 TPAFVGGTPTRPG
+800 VHFSLRGGTYTIG
-813 YVFTGW
+813 D
-819 NPAVAATVTGNAT
+819 VAGN
-832 YTAVWEKDANGN
+832 E
-844 GKPDKDEEKYTVTYT
+844 T
-859 DGVEN
+859 D
-864 EEIFADE
+864 
-871 TYSDLLSGTA
+871 
-881 TPAFNG
+881 
-887 TPTRKGYAFT
+887 
-897 GWNPAVAATV
+897 
-907 TGNATYAA
+907 
-915 VWEEAAPPK
+915 
-924 PDKPTPPTDEIG
+924 
-936 GATVAVKCITGHGDL
+936 
-951 SWKIDSSTFTVGE
+951 
-964 VTGDDT
+964 
-970 TGYTCT
+970 GYTCDIT
-976 VTVQAEVY
+976 VTADKY
-984 VNAFNSDKKANGVK
+984 VARYNMDYGK
-998 HTLADDAEKTF
+998 HTLTGDNTKTL
-1009 TMTYVNG
+1009 TLKYVEG
-1016 AWTGPTNPAV
+1016 QWAV
-1026 TFEVKCEEELVP
+1026 DTPITFPVECEEELFP

-1047 DTSKAYKDVA
+1047 DTSKAYKDIA

-1209 TVTYTDGVDG
+1209 TVTYTDGVNG

-1238 EGTPTRKG
+1238 EGTPARAGYKFLGWEPTVAETVTENATYVAQWEKLYTVTYTDGVGGKAFEDDVHSDLEKDTPTPAFSGDTPTRKG

-1305 VTLGEYTASNVM
+1305 VTLGEYTVSDVM

-1339 SSDMSDAVHTLIAG
+1339 SSDMGDAVHTLIAG

-1399 GVKIVCDNQNVKH
+1399 GVKIVCDNQNVNH
-1412 GGKDY
+1412 WGKDY

-1456 GKTHALIVGEQAEKT
+1456 GKTHALIVGEQAEKA
-1471 VELKWDGEKWVAKTE
+1471 VELKWNGEKWVAKTE

-1616 EVFADVVYNDIPYGT
+1616 EVFADVVYKDIPYGT
-1631 NTPAFGTKD
+1631 STPAFGTKD
-1640 PTRKGYKFLGW
+1640 PTREGYKFVGW
-1651 EPVVA
+1651 EPEVA
-1656 DTVTENATYV
+1656 ETVTKNVTYT
-1666 AQWEKLYTVTYTDG
+1666 AKWEKLYTVTYTDG
-1680 AKGKAFEDQVFT
+1680 VKGKAFKDQVYK
-1692 DLESGTKTPEFN
+1692 DLESGTDTPKFD
-1704 GTPTRKGYK
+1704 GKPTRKGYT
-1713 FLGWEPVVADTVT
+1713 FTGWSPKVTDTVT
-1726 ENVTYTAPVGRT
+1726 KDVTYVAQWKSVKNGKDNIPKTGDSEIVMV
-1738 LHRYLHRRREGQGV
+1738 L
-1752 QGSGL
+1752 GSVLLFSFCGAAAVSVYD
-1757 QRS
+1757 RKRKHF

>member
-1 MVCAEFSVCF
+1 MQTVCASGMDRQMKGEYFKMKNHGLRRIFSLFLALFMVF
-11 WHCSWSSH
+11 TLL
-19 FCPRLRWQ
+19 PTTALAED
-27 RIRRGLTKPSPR
+27 T
-39 PSQWTGTRRRPIPPA
+39 TGADETQPKTVVVDEGEKKTDPPA

-99 PAFSGSLAREGYTFA
+99 PAFSGSLAREGYTFV

-297 ASIRYHSFT
+297 AAIRYHSFT

-322 KAKDGAD
+322 KAKDGSD
-329 TIYAGGALCSVSQ
+329 TIYTGGTLCSVSQ
-342 QGNDVVKNGNTWTR
+342 YGNDVVKNGNTWTR
-356 TLYAVWEEAVPSKPE
+356 TLYAVWEEA
-371 WSDIRREMQKVS
+371 
-383 VHVTCINPDVNHT
+383 T
-396 EKTYSYKESNDDTIG
+396 
-411 SVQDSAGS
+411 
-419 YTCTVTVHL
+419 
-428 GRYRL
+428 
-433 QYNQD
+433 
-438 FNREHEFAS
+438 
-447 SLTADVVLQYNGT
+447 
-460 GWVIASALPL
+460 
-470 ELKLTCGSA
+470 
-479 PTPNPPGSDVLN
+479 
-491 SLKVLV
+491 
-497 KCDSKT
+497 
-503 YHFEKP
+503 
-509 YKMDDGDYRLEKVD
+509 
-523 DNTYT
+523 
-528 VIVLADKYVEK
+528 
-539 YNAVYP
+539 
-545 GHTLFDNNTKTIK
+545 
-558 LVYRYGAW
+558 
-566 TVVGSNGVTFNV
+566 
-578 SCEQKYTV
+578 
-586 TYTDGVDGEVIF
+586 
-598 ADQVSYKKPGEK
+598 
-610 TPKFRGTPTRTGYKF
+610 
-625 IGWEPAVVGTVTANA
+625 
-640 TYTAQ
+640 
-645 WVSISDLD
+645 
-653 PAPELV
+653 
-659 SSLYMN
+659 
-665 FQCTNENASHD
+665 
-676 HRSEMIAIGY
+676 
-686 GIGAGGVIVTDA
+686 
-698 AGNPVYNK
+698 
-706 DGNITAVITFY
+706 
-717 QDSGFLNEYNKRT
+717 
-730 GVAHRYADYEP
+730 
-741 KTKSVDGVLIGEVFH
+741 
-756 MYKKDYPVVFD
+756 
-767 VVCGSLYTVTYKD
+767 
-780 GTNGTVF
+780 
-787 ADDVHSNL
+787 
-795 NANAA
+795 
-800 TPAFVGGTPTRPG
+800 
-813 YVFTGW
+813 
-819 NPAVAATVTGNAT
+819 
-832 YTAVWEKDANGN
+832 
-844 GKPDKDEEKYTVTYT
+844 
-859 DGVEN
+859 
-864 EEIFADE
+864 
-871 TYSDLLSGTA
+871 
-881 TPAFNG
+881 
-887 TPTRKGYAFT
+887 
-897 GWNPAVAATV
+897 
-907 TGNATYAA
+907 
-915 VWEEAAPPK
+915 PPK
-924 PDKPTPPTDEIG
+924 PDKPTAPGE
-936 GATVAVKCITGHGDL
+936 GDL
-951 SWKIDSSTFTVGE
+951 SGLIGNITVNCTNGKAAHELKAKGYTLISGSYTTNE
-964 VTGDDT
+964 VAGDAENGYTYTVTINSQKYVEQFDADTGATHDPKDASATVTLKYTDNGWTVTSGTPVVFNVACVTEIVPPAKPGAEDLAKLEAPVEVACT
-970 TGYTCT
+970 TKPETHNAVHFSLRGGTYTIGDVAGNETDGYTCDIT
-976 VTVQAEVY
+976 VTADKY
-984 VNAFNSDKKANGVK
+984 VARYNMDYGK
-998 HTLADDAEKTF
+998 HTLTGDNTKTL
-1009 TMTYVNG
+1009 TLKYVEG
-1016 AWTGPTNPAV
+1016 QWAV
-1026 TFEVKCEEELVP
+1026 DTPITFPVECEEELFP

-1047 DTSKAYKDVA
+1047 NTTTAYKDVA

-1209 TVTYTDGVDG
+1209 TVTYTDGVNG

-1238 EGTPTRKG
+1238 EGTPARKG
-1246 FVFDGWN
+1246 FVFDGWS
-1253 PEVAETVTEDVT
+1253 PVGGETVTDNAT
-1265 YTAQWKPVQPDKKAI
+1265 YTAQWKPVQPD
-1280 EGAIGRGVAV
+1280 
-1290 VCDNQNVKHGAKAYK
+1290 
-1305 VTLGEYTASNVM
+1305 
-1317 GTAADGYTCTVTVR
+1317 
-1331 AAKFIEKY
+1331 
-1339 SSDMSDAVHTLIAG
+1339 
-1353 EPAEKTIEL
+1353 
-1362 KWNGEKW
+1362 
-1369 VAETELP
+1369 
-1376 VTFHTLCPPEQ
+1376 
-1387 PSKKDIEGAIGR
+1387 KKDIEGAIGR
-1399 GVKIVCDNQNVKH
+1399 GVKIVCDNQNVNH
-1412 GGKDY
+1412 WGKDY

-1616 EVFADVVYNDIPYGT
+1616 EVFEDVVYNDIPYGT

-1651 EPVVA
+1651 EPEVA
-1656 DTVTENATYV
+1656 E
-1666 AQWEKLYTVTYTDG
+1666 
-1680 AKGKAFEDQVFT
+1680 
-1692 DLESGTKTPEFN
+1692 
-1704 GTPTRKGYK
+1704 
-1713 FLGWEPVVADTVT
+1713 TVT
-1726 ENVTYTAPVGRT
+1726 ENVTYTAKWEELYTVT
-1738 LHRYLHRRREGQGV
+1738 YTDGV
-1752 QGSGL
+1752 KGKAFKDQVYKDLEAGTATPKFDGKPTRKGYTFTGWSPKVTDTVTKDVTYVAQWKSVKNGKDNIPKTGDSEIVMVLGSVLLFSFCGAAAVSVYD
-1757 QRS
+1757 RKRKHF

>member
-1 MVCAEFSVCF
+1 MQTVCASGMDRQMKGEYFKMKNHGLRRIFSLFLALFMVF
-11 WHCSWSSH
+11 TLLPTTALAEDTTGADETQPKTVVVDEGEKKTDP
-19 FCPRLRWQ
+19 PRE
-27 RIRRGLTKPSPR
+27 
-39 PSQWTGTRRRPIPPA
+39 
-54 QEQPKNEN
+54 EQPKNEN

-78 GVGGAVF
+78 GADGAVF
-85 DNEVHSNLP
+85 PNQVYRNLP

-99 PAFSGSLAREGYTFA
+99 PAFSGTPAREGYTFA

-124 TADVTYAAKWEEGKT
+124 TANVTYVAQWEAGKT
-139 GPRRVTLPTIPGPDV
+139 GARRVTLPTIPEPDITP
-154 DLAALDTGHKIDVR
+154 AALNTGHKIDVR
-168 FTVLYVGDEF
+168 FTVLYVGSEF

-186 SEKTKFVCQYKTN
+186 SEKTQFVCQYKTN

-322 KAKDGAD
+322 KANDGSD
-329 TIYAGGALCSVSQ
+329 TIYTGGMTCAVSQ
-342 QGNDVVKNGNTWTR
+342 YGNDVVKNGNTWTR
-356 TLYAVWEEAVPSKPE
+356 TLYAVWEEA
-371 WSDIRREMQKVS
+371 
-383 VHVTCINPDVNHT
+383 T
-396 EKTYSYKESNDDTIG
+396 
-411 SVQDSAGS
+411 
-419 YTCTVTVHL
+419 
-428 GRYRL
+428 
-433 QYNQD
+433 
-438 FNREHEFAS
+438 
-447 SLTADVVLQYNGT
+447 
-460 GWVIASALPL
+460 
-470 ELKLTCGSA
+470 
-479 PTPNPPGSDVLN
+479 
-491 SLKVLV
+491 
-497 KCDSKT
+497 
-503 YHFEKP
+503 
-509 YKMDDGDYRLEKVD
+509 
-523 DNTYT
+523 
-528 VIVLADKYVEK
+528 
-539 YNAVYP
+539 
-545 GHTLFDNNTKTIK
+545 
-558 LVYRYGAW
+558 
-566 TVVGSNGVTFNV
+566 
-578 SCEQKYTV
+578 
-586 TYTDGVDGEVIF
+586 
-598 ADQVSYKKPGEK
+598 
-610 TPKFRGTPTRTGYKF
+610 
-625 IGWEPAVVGTVTANA
+625 
-640 TYTAQ
+640 
-645 WVSISDLD
+645 
-653 PAPELV
+653 
-659 SSLYMN
+659 
-665 FQCTNENASHD
+665 
-676 HRSEMIAIGY
+676 
-686 GIGAGGVIVTDA
+686 
-698 AGNPVYNK
+698 
-706 DGNITAVITFY
+706 
-717 QDSGFLNEYNKRT
+717 
-730 GVAHRYADYEP
+730 
-741 KTKSVDGVLIGEVFH
+741 
-756 MYKKDYPVVFD
+756 
-767 VVCGSLYTVTYKD
+767 
-780 GTNGTVF
+780 
-787 ADDVHSNL
+787 
-795 NANAA
+795 
-800 TPAFVGGTPTRPG
+800 
-813 YVFTGW
+813 
-819 NPAVAATVTGNAT
+819 
-832 YTAVWEKDANGN
+832 
-844 GKPDKDEEKYTVTYT
+844 
-859 DGVEN
+859 
-864 EEIFADE
+864 
-871 TYSDLLSGTA
+871 
-881 TPAFNG
+881 
-887 TPTRKGYAFT
+887 
-897 GWNPAVAATV
+897 
-907 TGNATYAA
+907 
-915 VWEEAAPPK
+915 PPK
-924 PDKPTPPTDEIG
+924 PDKPTAPGE
-936 GATVAVKCITGHGDL
+936 GDL
-951 SWKIDSSTFTVGE
+951 SGLIGNITVNCTNGKAAHELKAKGYTLISGSYTTNE
-964 VTGDDT
+964 VAGDAENGYTYTVTINSQKYVEQFDADTGAAHDPKDASATVTLKYTDNGWTVTSGTPVVFNVACVTEIVPPAKPGAEDLAKLEAPVEVACT
-970 TGYTCT
+970 TKPETHAAARFSLIEGTYNIGDVSGNETDGYTCDIIIT
-976 VTVQAEVY
+976 ADEYVTKY
-984 VNAFNSDKKANGVK
+984 NTDFGK
-998 HTLADDAEKTF
+998 HTLTGDNTKPLTLKYVEGQWAVDA
-1009 TMTYVNG
+1009 
-1016 AWTGPTNPAV
+1016 PV
-1026 TFEVKCEEELVP
+1026 TFPVECEEELFP

-1047 DTSKAYKDVA
+1047 NTTTAYKDIA
-1057 LESQPKGHVIDLS
+1057 LKSQPKGHVIDLS

-1090 GAWNNYKANPANPPA
+1090 GLFNIYKSDPANPPA

-1209 TVTYTDGVDG
+1209 TVTYTDGVNG

-1238 EGTPTRKG
+1238 EGTPARAGYKFLGWEPTVAETVTENATYVAQWEKLYTVTYTDGVDGKAFKDDVHSDLEKDTPTPAFSGGTPTRKG
-1246 FVFDGWN
+1246 FVFDGWT

-1290 VCDNQNVKHGAKAYK
+1290 VCDNQNVNHGEKKYK
-1305 VTLGEYTASNVM
+1305 PTLGEYTVSNVM
-1317 GTAADGYTCTVTVR
+1317 GTAADGYTCTVTVK

-1339 SSDMSDAVHTLIAG
+1339 SSDMGDAVHTLIAG

-1399 GVKIVCDNQNVKH
+1399 GVKIVCDNQNVNH
-1412 GGKDY
+1412 WGKDY

-1471 VELKWDGEKWVAKTE
+1471 VDLKWNGEKWVAKTE

-1586 EKWTAAETS
+1586 ETWTAAETS

-1616 EVFADVVYNDIPYGT
+1616 EVFEDVVYKDIPYGT
-1631 NTPAFGTKD
+1631 STPAFGTKD
-1640 PTRKGYKFLGW
+1640 PTREGYKFVGW
-1651 EPVVA
+1651 EPEVA
-1656 DTVTENATYV
+1656 ETVTKNVTYT
-1666 AQWEKLYTVTYTDG
+1666 AKWEKLYTVTYTDG
-1680 AKGKAFEDQVFT
+1680 VKGKAFKDQVYK
-1692 DLESGTKTPEFN
+1692 DLESGTDTPKFD
-1704 GTPTRKGYK
+1704 GKPTRKGYT
-1713 FLGWEPVVADTVT
+1713 FTGWSPKVTDTVT
-1726 ENVTYTAPVGRT
+1726 KDVTYVAQWKSVKNGKDNIPKTGDSEIVMV
-1738 LHRYLHRRREGQGV
+1738 L
-1752 QGSGL
+1752 GSVLLFSFCGAAAVSVYD
-1757 QRS
+1757 RKRKHF

>member
-1 MVCAEFSVCF
+1 MMKNHGLRRIFSLFLALFMVFTLLPTTALAED
-11 WHCSWSSH
+11 
-19 FCPRLRWQ
+19 
-27 RIRRGLTKPSPR
+27 T
-39 PSQWTGTRRRPIPPA
+39 TGADGTQPKTVAVDEGEKKTDPPA

-78 GVGGAVF
+78 GADGAVF

-99 PAFSGSLAREGYTFA
+99 PAFSGSLAREGYTFV

-124 TADVTYAAKWEEGKT
+124 TADVTYAAKWEAGKT
-139 GPRRVTLPTIPGPDV
+139 NARRVTVPPIPDPGVAP
-154 DLAALDTGHKIDVR
+154 AALNTGHKIDVR

-186 SEKTKFVCQYKTN
+186 SEKTQFVCQYKTN

-210 AISDIKAAASRASV
+210 AISDIKAAAGRASV

-297 ASIRYHSFT
+297 AAIRYHSFT

-322 KAKDGAD
+322 KANDGSD
-329 TIYAGGALCSVSQ
+329 TIYTGGMTCAVSQ
-342 QGNDVVKNGNTWTR
+342 YGNDVVKNGNTWTR
-356 TLYAVWEEAVPSKPE
+356 TLYAVWEEDAPPQPTAPDNDTVKALLGENAVQIICTNAQIGHGSKTFGLIDGTFTVYQSNNRRCEVVINGFSSYMSKFDAAVSVPAGTHITDNSMAGQNRTKINLV
-371 WSDIRREMQKVS
+371 WSDGKWTAADAPAKY
-383 VHVTCINPDVNHT
+383 HVLCSLQPVEPTTPGEGDLENI
-396 EKTYSYKESNDDTIG
+396 EKLVRIVCDRNIHDAKEYGVI
-411 SVQDSAGS
+411 AGS
-419 YTCTVTVHL
+419 CEFGGIDMTGDVPTCPVTIQAAEYVK
-428 GRYRL
+428 
-433 QYNQD
+433 
-438 FNREHEFAS
+438 A
-447 SLTADVVLQYNGT
+447 YNGT
-460 GWVIASALPL
+460 IGVEHTITGDTERLLILAWDANNNVWRPMTDTPVTFTVICPPAKPGVEDLSN
-470 ELKLTCGSA
+470 LKAPVDVTCTTKPETHA
-479 PTPNPPGSDVLN
+479 AVHF
-491 SLKVLV
+491 SLR
-497 KCDSKT
+497 
-503 YHFEKP
+503 
-509 YKMDDGDYRLEKVD
+509 GG
-523 DNTYT
+523 TYT
-528 VIVLADKYVEK
+528 IGDVAGNETDGYTCDITVTADKYVAR
-539 YNAVYP
+539 YNMDY
-545 GHTLFDNNTKTIK
+545 GKHTLTGDNTKT
-558 LVYRYGAW
+558 L
-566 TVVGSNGVTFNV
+566 TL
-578 SCEQKYTV
+578 KYV
-586 TYTDGVDGEVIF
+586 EGQWAVD
-598 ADQVSYKKPGEK
+598 
-610 TPKFRGTPTRTGYKF
+610 TP
-625 IGWEPAVVGTVTANA
+625 
-640 TYTAQ
+640 
-645 WVSISDLD
+645 
-653 PAPELV
+653 
-659 SSLYMN
+659 
-665 FQCTNENASHD
+665 
-676 HRSEMIAIGY
+676 
-686 GIGAGGVIVTDA
+686 
-698 AGNPVYNK
+698 
-706 DGNITAVITFY
+706 ITF
-717 QDSGFLNEYNKRT
+717 
-730 GVAHRYADYEP
+730 
-741 KTKSVDGVLIGEVFH
+741 
-756 MYKKDYPVVFD
+756 PV
-767 VVCGSLYTVTYKD
+767 
-780 GTNGTVF
+780 
-787 ADDVHSNL
+787 
-795 NANAA
+795 
-800 TPAFVGGTPTRPG
+800 
-813 YVFTGW
+813 
-819 NPAVAATVTGNAT
+819 
-832 YTAVWEKDANGN
+832 E
-844 GKPDKDEEKYTVTYT
+844 
-859 DGVEN
+859 
-864 EEIFADE
+864 
-871 TYSDLLSGTA
+871 
-881 TPAFNG
+881 
-887 TPTRKGYAFT
+887 
-897 GWNPAVAATV
+897 
-907 TGNATYAA
+907 
-915 VWEEAAPPK
+915 
-924 PDKPTPPTDEIG
+924 
-936 GATVAVKCITGHGDL
+936 
-951 SWKIDSSTFTVGE
+951 
-964 VTGDDT
+964 
-970 TGYTCT
+970 
-976 VTVQAEVY
+976 
-984 VNAFNSDKKANGVK
+984 
-998 HTLADDAEKTF
+998 
-1009 TMTYVNG
+1009 
-1016 AWTGPTNPAV
+1016 
-1026 TFEVKCEEELVP
+1026 CEEDLFP

-1047 DTSKAYKDVA
+1047 NTTTAYKDIA

-1090 GAWNNYKANPANPPA
+1090 GLFNIYKSDPANPPA

-1209 TVTYTDGVDG
+1209 TVTYTDGVNG

-1238 EGTPTRKG
+1238 EGTPARAGYKFLGWEPTVAETVTENATYVAQWEKLYTVTYTDGVDGKAFKDDVHSDLEKDTPTPAFSGDTPTRKG

-1290 VCDNQNVKHGAKAYK
+1290 VCDNQNVNHGEKKYK
-1305 VTLGEYTASNVM
+1305 PTLGEYTVSNVM

-1339 SSDMSDAVHTLIAG
+1339 SSDMSNAVHTLIAG

-1399 GVKIVCDNQNVKH
+1399 GVKIVCDNQNVNH
-1412 GGKDY
+1412 WGKDY

-1456 GKTHALIVGEQAEKT
+1456 GKTHALIVGEQAEKA
-1471 VELKWDGEKWVAKTE
+1471 VELKWNGEKWVAKTE

-1527 TLIEDTYNVS
+1527 TLIEGTYEVS

-1713 FLGWEPVVADTVT
+1713 FAGWEPVVSETVT
-1726 ENVTYTAPVGRT
+1726 ENVTYTAQWEELYTVT
-1738 LHRYLHRRREGQGV
+1738 YTDGV
-1752 QGSGL
+1752 KGKAFKDQVYSDLESGTATPKFDGKPKRSGYTFTGWSPKVTDTVTKDVTYVAQWKSTKNGKDNVPKTGDSEIVMVLGSVLLFSFCGAAAVSVYD
-1757 QRS
+1757 RKRKHF

>member
-1 MVCAEFSVCF
+1 MQTVCASGMDRQMKGEYFKMKNHGLRRIFSLFLALFMVF
-11 WHCSWSSH
+11 TLL
-19 FCPRLRWQ
+19 PTAALAEDTA
-27 RIRRGLTKPSPR
+27 GADET
-39 PSQWTGTRRRPIPPA
+39 
-54 QEQPKNEN
+54 QPKTVVVDEGEKKTD
-62 PPAPEEP
+62 PSAPEDP

-78 GVGGAVF
+78 GAGGAVF
-85 DNEVHSNLP
+85 ADKVYRNL
-94 SGTAT
+94 SFGTAT
-99 PAFSGSLAREGYTFA
+99 PAFSGTLEREDYTFA
-114 GWNPAVAETV
+114 GWNPAVAGTV
-124 TADVTYAAKWEEGKT
+124 TADVTYVAQWEAGKT
-139 GPRRVTLPTIPGPDV
+139 NPKRVTVPTIPGPDV
-154 DLAALDTGHKIDVR
+154 DPAALDTGHKIDVR

-210 AISDIKAAASRASV
+210 AISDIKAAAGRASV

-245 LNKSGTTACNKGS
+245 LNKSGTTACNKGT

-322 KAKDGAD
+322 KAKDGSD
-329 TIYAGGALCSVSQ
+329 TIYTGGTLCSVSQ

-356 TLYAVWEEAVPSKPE
+356 TLYAVWEEAAPPTPDKPTAPGE
-371 WSDIRREMQKVS
+371 GDLSGLIGQI
-383 VHVTCINPDVNHT
+383 TVNCTNEAAAH
-396 EKTYSYKESNDDTIG
+396 ELKTKGYALIS
-411 SVQDSAGS
+411 GS
-419 YTCTVTVHL
+419 YTTGEVE
-428 GRYRL
+428 G
-433 QYNQD
+433 D
-438 FNREHEFAS
+438 AE
-447 SLTADVVLQYNGT
+447 NG
-460 GWVIASALPL
+460 
-470 ELKLTCGSA
+470 
-479 PTPNPPGSDVLN
+479 
-491 SLKVLV
+491 
-497 KCDSKT
+497 
-503 YHFEKP
+503 Y
-509 YKMDDGDYRLEKVD
+509 
-523 DNTYT
+523 TYT
-528 VIVLADKYVEK
+528 VTINSQKYVEQ
-539 YNAVYP
+539 
-545 GHTLFDNNTKTIK
+545 FDTDT
-558 LVYRYGAW
+558 GA
-566 TVVGSNGVTFNV
+566 
-578 SCEQKYTV
+578 
-586 TYTDGVDGEVIF
+586 
-598 ADQVSYKKPGEK
+598 AH
-610 TPKFRGTPTRTGYKF
+610 TPK
-625 IGWEPAVVGTVTANA
+625 
-640 TYTAQ
+640 
-645 WVSISDLD
+645 
-653 PAPELV
+653 
-659 SSLYMN
+659 
-665 FQCTNENASHD
+665 
-676 HRSEMIAIGY
+676 
-686 GIGAGGVIVTDA
+686 DA
-698 AGNPVYNK
+698 
-706 DGNITAVITFY
+706 
-717 QDSGFLNEYNKRT
+717 
-730 GVAHRYADYEP
+730 
-741 KTKSVDGVLIGEVFH
+741 
-756 MYKKDYPVVFD
+756 
-767 VVCGSLYTVTYKD
+767 
-780 GTNGTVF
+780 
-787 ADDVHSNL
+787 
-795 NANAA
+795 
-800 TPAFVGGTPTRPG
+800 
-813 YVFTGW
+813 
-819 NPAVAATVTGNAT
+819 AATVTLKHTDNGWAVERVVPVVFNVACVTEIVPPAKPGAEDLAKLEAPVEVVCTTKPETHTAASFALIEGTYDIGDVSGN
-832 YTAVWEKDANGN
+832 E
-844 GKPDKDEEKYTVTYT
+844 T
-859 DGVEN
+859 D
-864 EEIFADE
+864 
-871 TYSDLLSGTA
+871 
-881 TPAFNG
+881 
-887 TPTRKGYAFT
+887 
-897 GWNPAVAATV
+897 
-907 TGNATYAA
+907 
-915 VWEEAAPPK
+915 
-924 PDKPTPPTDEIG
+924 
-936 GATVAVKCITGHGDL
+936 
-951 SWKIDSSTFTVGE
+951 
-964 VTGDDT
+964 
-970 TGYTCT
+970 GYTCDIIIT
-976 VTVQAEVY
+976 ADEYVTKY
-984 VNAFNSDKKANGVK
+984 NTDFGK
-998 HTLADDAEKTF
+998 HTLTGDNSKTL
-1009 TMTYVNG
+1009 TLKYVEGRWVVND
-1016 AWTGPTNPAV
+1016 PV
-1026 TFEVKCEEELVP
+1026 TFPVECEEELFP

-1047 DTSKAYKDVA
+1047 DTSKAYKDIA

-1090 GAWNNYKANPANPPA
+1090 GLFNIYKSDPANPPA

-1117 LKCMVYDK
+1117 FKCMVYD
-1125 YQVVYFQSE
+1125 YVPVVYFQSE
-1134 EALRDFQNDH
+1134 EAWRDYQNDH

-1209 TVTYTDGVDG
+1209 TVTYTDGVNG

-1238 EGTPTRKG
+1238 VGTPARAGYKFLGWEPTVAETVTENATYVAQWEKLYTVTYTDGVGEKAFKDDVHSDLEKDTPTPAFSGGTPTRKG
-1246 FVFDGWN
+1246 FVFDGWT

-1290 VCDNQNVKHGAKAYK
+1290 VCDNQNVNHGEKRYK
-1305 VTLGEYTASNVM
+1305 PTLGEYTVSNVM

-1387 PSKKDIEGAIGR
+1387 PSKKDIEGSIGR
-1399 GVKIVCDNQNVKH
+1399 GVRIVCDNQHVNH
-1412 GGKDY
+1412 WAKDY

-1441 TVKAAKIIEKYSSDM
+1441 TVKAAKIVEKYGSDF
-1456 GKTHALIVGEQAEKT
+1456 GKPHDLIIGEAAEKT

-1616 EVFADVVYNDIPYGT
+1616 EVFEDVVYKDIPYGT
-1631 NTPAFGTKD
+1631 STPAFGTKD
-1640 PTRKGYKFLGW
+1640 PTRKGYKFVGW
-1651 EPVVA
+1651 EPEVA
-1656 DTVTENATYV
+1656 ETVTKNVTYT
-1666 AQWEKLYTVTYTDG
+1666 AKWEKLYTVTYTDG
-1680 AKGKAFEDQVFT
+1680 AKGKAFKDQVYS
-1692 DLESGTKTPEFN
+1692 DLESGADTPKFD
-1704 GTPTRKGYK
+1704 GKPTRKGYT
-1713 FLGWEPVVADTVT
+1713 FTGWSPKVTDTVT
-1726 ENVTYTAPVGRT
+1726 KDVTYVAQWKSVKNGKDNIPKTGDSEIVMV
-1738 LHRYLHRRREGQGV
+1738 L
-1752 QGSGL
+1752 GSVLLFSFCGAAAVSVYD
-1757 QRS
+1757 RKRKHF

>member
-1 MVCAEFSVCF
+1 M
-11 WHCSWSSH
+11 
-19 FCPRLRWQ
+19 
-27 RIRRGLTKPSPR
+27 
-39 PSQWTGTRRRPIPPA
+39 
-54 QEQPKNEN
+54 
-62 PPAPEEP
+62 
-69 KTFTVTYTD
+69 
-78 GVGGAVF
+78 
-85 DNEVHSNLP
+85 
-94 SGTAT
+94 
-99 PAFSGSLAREGYTFA
+99 
-114 GWNPAVAETV
+114 
-124 TADVTYAAKWEEGKT
+124 
-139 GPRRVTLPTIPGPDV
+139 PTIPKPDPAPA
-154 DLAALDTGHKIDVR
+154 DLNTGHKIDVR

-186 SEKTKFVCQYKTN
+186 SEKTQFVCQYKTN
-199 HSDTAYNNHTI
+199 HSDTASTNHTI
-210 AISDIKAAASRASV
+210 AISDIKAAAGRASV

-245 LNKSGTTACNKGS
+245 LNKSGTTACNKGT

-297 ASIRYHSFT
+297 AAIRYHSFT

-322 KAKDGAD
+322 KANDGSD
-329 TIYAGGALCSVSQ
+329 TIYTGGTLCSVSQ
-342 QGNDVVKNGNTWTR
+342 YGNDVVKNGNTWTR
-356 TLYAVWEEAVPSKPE
+356 TLYAVWEEDAPAQPTPLDEAGVKALLGENAVQIICTNTQISHGSKTFGLIDGTFTVHQSNNRCEVVINSFSPYVNE
-371 WSDIRREMQKVS
+371 FNAAVSVPAGTHITDNSMAGQNRTKINLVWSDGKWTAADAPAKY
-383 VHVTCINPDVNHT
+383 HVLCSSQPAEPTAPGEGDLENI
-396 EKTYSYKESNDDTIG
+396 EKLVRIVCDRNIHDAKEYGVI
-411 SVQDSAGS
+411 AGS
-419 YTCTVTVHL
+419 CEFGDIDMTGDVPTCPVTIQAAEYVK
-428 GRYRL
+428 
-433 QYNQD
+433 
-438 FNREHEFAS
+438 A
-447 SLTADVVLQYNGT
+447 YNGT
-460 GWVIASALPL
+460 IGVEHTITGDTERLLILAWDANNNVWRPMTDTPVTFTVICPPAKPGAEDLAKLEAPVEVVCTTKPETHTAAPFSLIEGTYDIGDVSGNETDGYTCDITVTAGNYVALYNTDFG
-470 ELKLTCGSA
+470 KHTLTGD
-479 PTPNPPGSDVLN
+479 N
-491 SLKVLV
+491 
-497 KCDSKT
+497 SKT
-503 YHFEKP
+503 
-509 YKMDDGDYRLEKVD
+509 L
-523 DNTYT
+523 T
-528 VIVLADKYVEK
+528 LKYVE
-539 YNAVYP
+539 
-545 GHTLFDNNTKTIK
+545 G
-558 LVYRYGAW
+558 RW
-566 TVVGSNGVTFNV
+566 VVNDPVTF
-578 SCEQKYTV
+578 
-586 TYTDGVDGEVIF
+586 
-598 ADQVSYKKPGEK
+598 
-610 TPKFRGTPTRTGYKF
+610 
-625 IGWEPAVVGTVTANA
+625 
-640 TYTAQ
+640 
-645 WVSISDLD
+645 
-653 PAPELV
+653 
-659 SSLYMN
+659 
-665 FQCTNENASHD
+665 
-676 HRSEMIAIGY
+676 
-686 GIGAGGVIVTDA
+686 
-698 AGNPVYNK
+698 PV
-706 DGNITAVITFY
+706 
-717 QDSGFLNEYNKRT
+717 E
-730 GVAHRYADYEP
+730 
-741 KTKSVDGVLIGEVFH
+741 
-756 MYKKDYPVVFD
+756 
-767 VVCGSLYTVTYKD
+767 
-780 GTNGTVF
+780 
-787 ADDVHSNL
+787 
-795 NANAA
+795 
-800 TPAFVGGTPTRPG
+800 
-813 YVFTGW
+813 
-819 NPAVAATVTGNAT
+819 
-832 YTAVWEKDANGN
+832 
-844 GKPDKDEEKYTVTYT
+844 
-859 DGVEN
+859 
-864 EEIFADE
+864 
-871 TYSDLLSGTA
+871 
-881 TPAFNG
+881 
-887 TPTRKGYAFT
+887 
-897 GWNPAVAATV
+897 
-907 TGNATYAA
+907 
-915 VWEEAAPPK
+915 
-924 PDKPTPPTDEIG
+924 
-936 GATVAVKCITGHGDL
+936 
-951 SWKIDSSTFTVGE
+951 
-964 VTGDDT
+964 
-970 TGYTCT
+970 
-976 VTVQAEVY
+976 
-984 VNAFNSDKKANGVK
+984 
-998 HTLADDAEKTF
+998 
-1009 TMTYVNG
+1009 
-1016 AWTGPTNPAV
+1016 
-1026 TFEVKCEEELVP
+1026 CEEELFP

-1047 DTSKAYKDVA
+1047 DTSKAYKDIP

-1080 NYEFYGWYDD
+1080 NYKFYGWYDD

-1209 TVTYTDGVDG
+1209 TVTYTDGVNG

-1246 FVFDGWN
+1246 FVFDGWT
-1253 PEVAETVTEDVT
+1253 PEVAETVTDDAT

-1305 VTLGEYTASNVM
+1305 VTLGEYTVSNVM

-1339 SSDMSDAVHTLIAG
+1339 SSDMGDAVHTLIAG

-1399 GVKIVCDNQNVKH
+1399 GVKIVCDNQNVNH
-1412 GGKDY
+1412 WGKDY

-1456 GKTHALIVGEQAEKT
+1456 GKAHALIVGEQPEKT
-1471 VELKWDGEKWVAKTE
+1471 VELKWNGEKWVAKTE

-1616 EVFADVVYNDIPYGT
+1616 EVFEDVVYKDIPYGT
-1631 NTPAFGTKD
+1631 STPAFGTKD
-1640 PTRKGYKFLGW
+1640 PTRKGYKFVGW
-1651 EPVVA
+1651 EPEVA
-1656 DTVTENATYV
+1656 ETVTENVTYT
-1666 AQWEKLYTVTYTDG
+1666 AKWEKLYTVTYTDG
-1680 AKGKAFEDQVFT
+1680 AKGKAFKDQVYS
-1692 DLESGTKTPEFN
+1692 DLEAGTDTPKFD
-1704 GTPTRKGYK
+1704 GKPTRKGYT
-1713 FLGWEPVVADTVT
+1713 FTGWSPKVTDTVT
-1726 ENVTYTAPVGRT
+1726 KDVTYVAQWKSVKNGKDNIPKTGDSEIVMV
-1738 LHRYLHRRREGQGV
+1738 L
-1752 QGSGL
+1752 GSVLLFSFCGAAAVSVYD
-1757 QRS
+1757 RKRKHF

>member
-1 MVCAEFSVCF
+1 MKNHGLRRIFSLFLALFMVFTLLPTTALAED
-11 WHCSWSSH
+11 
-19 FCPRLRWQ
+19 
-27 RIRRGLTKPSPR
+27 T
-39 PSQWTGTRRRPIPPA
+39 TGADGTQPKTVAVDGGEKKTDPPA

-62 PPAPEEP
+62 PPAPEDP

-85 DNEVHSNLP
+85 DNDVHSNLP

-99 PAFSGSLAREGYTFA
+99 PAFSGTLAREGYTFA
-114 GWNPAVAETV
+114 GWNPTVAGTV

-139 GPRRVTLPTIPGPDV
+139 SARRVTLPTIPGPDV
-154 DLAALDTGHKIDVR
+154 DPAALDTGHKIDVR

-186 SEKTKFVCQYKTN
+186 SEKTKFVCQYSQP
-199 HSDTAYNNHTI
+199 HSDTASTNHTI
-210 AISDIKAAASRASV
+210 AISDIKAAAGRATV

-245 LNKSGTTACNKGS
+245 LNKSGTTACNKGT

-297 ASIRYHSFT
+297 AAIRYHSFT

-322 KAKDGAD
+322 KANDGSD
-329 TIYAGGALCSVSQ
+329 TIYTGGMTCAVSQ
-342 QGNDVVKNGNTWTR
+342 YGNDVVKNGNTWTR
-356 TLYAVWEEAVPSKPE
+356 TLYAVWEEDAPPQPTAPDNDTVKALLGENAVQIICTNAQIGHGSKTFGLIDGTFTVYQSNNRRCEVVINGFSSYMSKFDAAVSVPAGTHITDNSMAGQNRTKINLV
-371 WSDIRREMQKVS
+371 WSDGKWTAADAPAKY
-383 VHVTCINPDVNHT
+383 HVLCSLQPVEPTTPGEGDLENI
-396 EKTYSYKESNDDTIG
+396 EKLVRIVCDRNIHDAKEYGVI
-411 SVQDSAGS
+411 AGS
-419 YTCTVTVHL
+419 CEFGGIDMTGDVPTCPVTIQAAEYVK
-428 GRYRL
+428 
-433 QYNQD
+433 
-438 FNREHEFAS
+438 A
-447 SLTADVVLQYNGT
+447 YNGT
-460 GWVIASALPL
+460 IGVEHTITGDTERLLILAWDANNNVWRPMTDTPVTFTVICPPAKPGVEDLSN
-470 ELKLTCGSA
+470 LKAPVDVTCTTKPETHA
-479 PTPNPPGSDVLN
+479 AVHF
-491 SLKVLV
+491 SLR
-497 KCDSKT
+497 
-503 YHFEKP
+503 
-509 YKMDDGDYRLEKVD
+509 GG
-523 DNTYT
+523 TYT
-528 VIVLADKYVEK
+528 IGDVAGNETDGYTCDITVTADKYVAR
-539 YNAVYP
+539 YNMDY
-545 GHTLFDNNTKTIK
+545 GKHTLTGDNTKT
-558 LVYRYGAW
+558 L
-566 TVVGSNGVTFNV
+566 TL
-578 SCEQKYTV
+578 KYV
-586 TYTDGVDGEVIF
+586 EGQWAVD
-598 ADQVSYKKPGEK
+598 
-610 TPKFRGTPTRTGYKF
+610 TP
-625 IGWEPAVVGTVTANA
+625 
-640 TYTAQ
+640 
-645 WVSISDLD
+645 
-653 PAPELV
+653 
-659 SSLYMN
+659 
-665 FQCTNENASHD
+665 
-676 HRSEMIAIGY
+676 
-686 GIGAGGVIVTDA
+686 
-698 AGNPVYNK
+698 
-706 DGNITAVITFY
+706 ITF
-717 QDSGFLNEYNKRT
+717 
-730 GVAHRYADYEP
+730 
-741 KTKSVDGVLIGEVFH
+741 
-756 MYKKDYPVVFD
+756 PV
-767 VVCGSLYTVTYKD
+767 
-780 GTNGTVF
+780 
-787 ADDVHSNL
+787 
-795 NANAA
+795 
-800 TPAFVGGTPTRPG
+800 
-813 YVFTGW
+813 
-819 NPAVAATVTGNAT
+819 
-832 YTAVWEKDANGN
+832 E
-844 GKPDKDEEKYTVTYT
+844 
-859 DGVEN
+859 
-864 EEIFADE
+864 
-871 TYSDLLSGTA
+871 
-881 TPAFNG
+881 
-887 TPTRKGYAFT
+887 
-897 GWNPAVAATV
+897 
-907 TGNATYAA
+907 
-915 VWEEAAPPK
+915 
-924 PDKPTPPTDEIG
+924 
-936 GATVAVKCITGHGDL
+936 
-951 SWKIDSSTFTVGE
+951 
-964 VTGDDT
+964 
-970 TGYTCT
+970 
-976 VTVQAEVY
+976 
-984 VNAFNSDKKANGVK
+984 
-998 HTLADDAEKTF
+998 
-1009 TMTYVNG
+1009 
-1016 AWTGPTNPAV
+1016 
-1026 TFEVKCEEELVP
+1026 CEEDLFP

-1047 DTSKAYKDVA
+1047 NTTTAYKDIA

-1090 GAWNNYKANPANPPA
+1090 GLFNIYKSDPANPPA

-1209 TVTYTDGVDG
+1209 TVTYTDGVNG

-1238 EGTPTRKG
+1238 EGTPARAGYKFLGWEPTVAETVTENATYVAQWEKLYTVTYTDGVDGKAFKDDVHSDLEKDTPTPAFSGDTPTRKG

-1290 VCDNQNVKHGAKAYK
+1290 VCDNQNVNHGEKKYK
-1305 VTLGEYTASNVM
+1305 PTLGEYTVSNVM

-1339 SSDMSDAVHTLIAG
+1339 SSDMSNAVHTLIAG

-1399 GVKIVCDNQNVKH
+1399 GVKIVCDNQNVNH
-1412 GGKDY
+1412 WGKDY

-1456 GKTHALIVGEQAEKT
+1456 GKTHALIVGEQAEKA
-1471 VELKWDGEKWVAKTE
+1471 VELKWNGEKWVAKTE

-1601 CELLTVTYTDGVKGE
+1601 CELLIVTYTDGVKGE
-1616 EVFADVVYNDIPYGT
+1616 EVFEDVVYKDIPYGT
-1631 NTPAFGTKD
+1631 STPAFGTKD
-1640 PTRKGYKFLGW
+1640 PTREGYKFVGW
-1651 EPVVA
+1651 EPEVA
-1656 DTVTENATYV
+1656 ETVTKNVTYT
-1666 AQWEKLYTVTYTDG
+1666 AKWEKLYTVTYTDG
-1680 AKGKAFEDQVFT
+1680 VKGKAFKDQVYK
-1692 DLESGTKTPEFN
+1692 DLESGTDTPKFD
-1704 GTPTRKGYK
+1704 GKPTRKGYT
-1713 FLGWEPVVADTVT
+1713 FTGWSPKVTDTVT
-1726 ENVTYTAPVGRT
+1726 KDVTYVAQWKSLKNGKDNIPKTGDSEIVMV
-1738 LHRYLHRRREGQGV
+1738 L
-1752 QGSGL
+1752 GSVLLFSFCGAAAVSVYD
-1757 QRS
+1757 RKRKHF

>member
-1 MVCAEFSVCF
+1 MQTVCASGMDRQMKGEYFKMKNHGLRRVFSLFLALFMVF
-11 WHCSWSSH
+11 TLL
-19 FCPRLRWQ
+19 PTTALAED
-27 RIRRGLTKPSPR
+27 T
-39 PSQWTGTRRRPIPPA
+39 TGADETQPKTVVVNGDEKRTDPPA

-78 GVGGAVF
+78 GADGAVF

-94 SGTAT
+94 AGTAT
-99 PAFSGSLAREGYTFA
+99 PAFSGSLAREDYTFV

-139 GPRRVTLPTIPGPDV
+139 NARRVPLPTIPKPDPAPA
-154 DLAALDTGHKIDVR
+154 DLNTGHKIDVR

-210 AISDIKAAASRASV
+210 AISDIKAAAGRASV

-245 LNKSGTTACNKGS
+245 LNKSGTTACNKGT

-297 ASIRYHSFT
+297 AAIRYHSFT

-322 KAKDGAD
+322 KAKDGSD
-329 TIYAGGALCSVSQ
+329 TIYTGGTLCSVSQ

-356 TLYAVWEEAVPSKPE
+356 TLYAVWEEDAPAQPTPLDEAGVKALLGENAVQIICTNAQIGHGSKTFGLIDGTFTVHQSNNRCEVVINGFSSYMSEFDAAVSVPAGTHITDNSMAGQNRTKINLV
-371 WSDIRREMQKVS
+371 WSDGKWTAADAPAKY
-383 VHVTCINPDVNHT
+383 HVLCSSQPAEPTAPGEGDLENI
-396 EKTYSYKESNDDTIG
+396 EKLVRIVCDRNIHDAKEYGVI
-411 SVQDSAGS
+411 AGS
-419 YTCTVTVHL
+419 CEFGDIDMTGDVPTCPVTIQAAEYVK
-428 GRYRL
+428 
-433 QYNQD
+433 
-438 FNREHEFAS
+438 A
-447 SLTADVVLQYNGT
+447 YNGT
-460 GWVIASALPL
+460 IGVEHTITGDTERLLILAWDANNNVWRPMTDTPVTFTVISPPAKPGAEDLAKLEAPVEVVCTTKPETHTAAPFSLIEGTYDIGDVSGNETDGYTCDITVTAGNYVALYNTDFG
-470 ELKLTCGSA
+470 KHTLTG
-479 PTPNPPGSDVLN
+479 
-491 SLKVLV
+491 
-497 KCDSKT
+497 
-503 YHFEKP
+503 
-509 YKMDDGDYRLEKVD
+509 
-523 DNTYT
+523 DNTKPLT
-528 VIVLADKYVEK
+528 LKYVE
-539 YNAVYP
+539 
-545 GHTLFDNNTKTIK
+545 G
-558 LVYRYGAW
+558 RW
-566 TVVGSNGVTFNV
+566 VVNDPVTF
-578 SCEQKYTV
+578 
-586 TYTDGVDGEVIF
+586 
-598 ADQVSYKKPGEK
+598 
-610 TPKFRGTPTRTGYKF
+610 
-625 IGWEPAVVGTVTANA
+625 
-640 TYTAQ
+640 
-645 WVSISDLD
+645 
-653 PAPELV
+653 
-659 SSLYMN
+659 
-665 FQCTNENASHD
+665 
-676 HRSEMIAIGY
+676 
-686 GIGAGGVIVTDA
+686 
-698 AGNPVYNK
+698 PV
-706 DGNITAVITFY
+706 
-717 QDSGFLNEYNKRT
+717 E
-730 GVAHRYADYEP
+730 
-741 KTKSVDGVLIGEVFH
+741 
-756 MYKKDYPVVFD
+756 
-767 VVCGSLYTVTYKD
+767 
-780 GTNGTVF
+780 
-787 ADDVHSNL
+787 
-795 NANAA
+795 
-800 TPAFVGGTPTRPG
+800 
-813 YVFTGW
+813 
-819 NPAVAATVTGNAT
+819 
-832 YTAVWEKDANGN
+832 
-844 GKPDKDEEKYTVTYT
+844 
-859 DGVEN
+859 
-864 EEIFADE
+864 
-871 TYSDLLSGTA
+871 
-881 TPAFNG
+881 
-887 TPTRKGYAFT
+887 
-897 GWNPAVAATV
+897 
-907 TGNATYAA
+907 
-915 VWEEAAPPK
+915 
-924 PDKPTPPTDEIG
+924 
-936 GATVAVKCITGHGDL
+936 
-951 SWKIDSSTFTVGE
+951 
-964 VTGDDT
+964 
-970 TGYTCT
+970 
-976 VTVQAEVY
+976 
-984 VNAFNSDKKANGVK
+984 
-998 HTLADDAEKTF
+998 
-1009 TMTYVNG
+1009 
-1016 AWTGPTNPAV
+1016 
-1026 TFEVKCEEELVP
+1026 CEEELFP

-1090 GAWNNYKANPANPPA
+1090 GLFNIYKSDPANPPA

-1209 TVTYTDGVDG
+1209 TVTYTDGVNG

-1238 EGTPTRKG
+1238 EGTPARKG

-1253 PEVAETVTEDVT
+1253 PEVAETVTDNAT

-1305 VTLGEYTASNVM
+1305 VTLGEYTVSNVM

-1399 GVKIVCDNQNVKH
+1399 GVKIVCDNQNVNH
-1412 GGKDY
+1412 WGKDY

-1616 EVFADVVYNDIPYGT
+1616 EVFADVVYKDIPYGT
-1631 NTPAFGTKD
+1631 GTPAFGTKD
-1640 PTRKGYKFLGW
+1640 PTREGYKFVGW
-1651 EPVVA
+1651 EPEVA
-1656 DTVTENATYV
+1656 ETVTKDVTYT
-1666 AQWEKLYTVTYTDG
+1666 AKWEKLYTVTYTDG
-1680 AKGKAFEDQVFT
+1680 VKGKAFKDQVYS
-1692 DLESGTKTPEFN
+1692 DLEAGTDTPKFD
-1704 GTPTRKGYK
+1704 GKPTRKGYT
-1713 FLGWEPVVADTVT
+1713 FTGWSPKVTDTVT
-1726 ENVTYTAPVGRT
+1726 KDVTYVAQWKSVKNGKDNIPKTGDSEIVMV
-1738 LHRYLHRRREGQGV
+1738 L
-1752 QGSGL
+1752 GSVLLFSFCGAAAVSVYD
-1757 QRS
+1757 RKRKHF

>member
-1 MVCAEFSVCF
+1 MTA
-11 WHCSWSSH
+11 
-19 FCPRLRWQ
+19 
-27 RIRRGLTKPSPR
+27 
-39 PSQWTGTRRRPIPPA
+39 
-54 QEQPKNEN
+54 N
-62 PPAPEEP
+62 
-69 KTFTVTYTD
+69 VTY
-78 GVGGAVF
+78 
-85 DNEVHSNLP
+85 
-94 SGTAT
+94 
-99 PAFSGSLAREGYTFA
+99 
-114 GWNPAVAETV
+114 VAQ
-124 TADVTYAAKWEEGKT
+124 WEAGKT
-139 GPRRVTLPTIPGPDV
+139 GPRRVTVPPIPDPGVAP
-154 DLAALDTGHKIDVR
+154 AALNTGHKIDVT

-210 AISDIKAAASRASV
+210 AISDIKAAAGRASV

-245 LNKSGTTACNKGS
+245 LNKSGTTACNKGT

-322 KAKDGAD
+322 KANDGSD
-329 TIYAGGALCSVSQ
+329 TIYTGGMTCAVSQ
-342 QGNDVVKNGNTWTR
+342 YGNDVVKNGNTWTR
-356 TLYAVWEEAVPSKPE
+356 TLYAVWEEAAPPTPDKPTAPGE
-371 WSDIRREMQKVS
+371 GDLSGLIGNI
-383 VHVTCINPDVNHT
+383 TVNCTNGKAAH
-396 EKTYSYKESNDDTIG
+396 ELKTKGYTLIS
-411 SVQDSAGS
+411 GS
-419 YTCTVTVHL
+419 YTTSEVA
-428 GRYRL
+428 G
-433 QYNQD
+433 D
-438 FNREHEFAS
+438 AE
-447 SLTADVVLQYNGT
+447 NG
-460 GWVIASALPL
+460 
-470 ELKLTCGSA
+470 
-479 PTPNPPGSDVLN
+479 
-491 SLKVLV
+491 
-497 KCDSKT
+497 
-503 YHFEKP
+503 Y
-509 YKMDDGDYRLEKVD
+509 
-523 DNTYT
+523 TYT
-528 VIVLADKYVEK
+528 VTINSQKYVEQFDTDTGAAHDPKGVNATVTLK
-539 YNAVYP
+539 Y
-545 GHTLFDNNTKTIK
+545 TDN
-558 LVYRYGAW
+558 GW
-566 TVVGSNGVTFNV
+566 TVES
-578 SCEQKYTV
+578 
-586 TYTDGVDGEVIF
+586 
-598 ADQVSYKKPGEK
+598 
-610 TPKFRGTPTRTGYKF
+610 
-625 IGWEPAVVGTVTANA
+625 
-640 TYTAQ
+640 
-645 WVSISDLD
+645 
-653 PAPELV
+653 
-659 SSLYMN
+659 
-665 FQCTNENASHD
+665 
-676 HRSEMIAIGY
+676 
-686 GIGAGGVIVTDA
+686 GA
-698 AGNPVYNK
+698 
-706 DGNITAVITFY
+706 
-717 QDSGFLNEYNKRT
+717 
-730 GVAHRYADYEP
+730 
-741 KTKSVDGVLIGEVFH
+741 
-756 MYKKDYPVVFD
+756 PVVFD
-767 VVCGSLYTVTYKD
+767 VACVTEIVPPARPGAED
-780 GTNGTVF
+780 L
-787 ADDVHSNL
+787 SNL
-795 NANAA
+795 KAPVDVTCTTKPETHAA
-800 TPAFVGGTPTRPG
+800 VHFSLRGGTYTIG
-813 YVFTGW
+813 D
-819 NPAVAATVTGNAT
+819 VAGN
-832 YTAVWEKDANGN
+832 E
-844 GKPDKDEEKYTVTYT
+844 T
-859 DGVEN
+859 D
-864 EEIFADE
+864 
-871 TYSDLLSGTA
+871 
-881 TPAFNG
+881 
-887 TPTRKGYAFT
+887 
-897 GWNPAVAATV
+897 
-907 TGNATYAA
+907 
-915 VWEEAAPPK
+915 
-924 PDKPTPPTDEIG
+924 
-936 GATVAVKCITGHGDL
+936 
-951 SWKIDSSTFTVGE
+951 
-964 VTGDDT
+964 
-970 TGYTCT
+970 GYTCDIT
-976 VTVQAEVY
+976 VTADKY
-984 VNAFNSDKKANGVK
+984 VARYNMDYGK
-998 HTLADDAEKTF
+998 HTLTGDNTKTL
-1009 TMTYVNG
+1009 TLKYVEG
-1016 AWTGPTNPAV
+1016 QWAV
-1026 TFEVKCEEELVP
+1026 DTPITFPVECEEELFP

-1070 TIDIADYYTG
+1070 TIDITDYYTG
-1080 NYEFYGWYDD
+1080 NYKFYGWYDD

-1209 TVTYTDGVDG
+1209 TVTYTDGVNG

-1224 QAYTAKYEDATPAF
+1224 QAYTAKYEDVTPAF
-1238 EGTPTRKG
+1238 EGTPARAGYKFLGWEPTVAETVTENATYVAQWEKLYTVTYTDGVDGKAFKDDVHSDLEKDTPTPAFSGDTPTRKG

-1305 VTLGEYTASNVM
+1305 VTLGEYTVSDVM

-1353 EPAEKTIEL
+1353 EPAEKTVEL

-1399 GVKIVCDNQNVKH
+1399 GVKIVCDNQNVNH
-1412 GGKDY
+1412 WGKDY

-1456 GKTHALIVGEQAEKT
+1456 GKAHALIVGEQAEKT
-1471 VELKWDGEKWVAKTE
+1471 VELKWNGEKWVAKTE

-1527 TLIEDTYNVS
+1527 TLIEGTYNVS

-1552 NAKDYVAKY
+1552 NAKDYVARY

-1595 VTFNVK
+1595 VAFNVK

-1616 EVFADVVYNDIPYGT
+1616 EVFADVVYKDIPYGT
-1631 NTPAFGTKD
+1631 STPAFGTKD
-1640 PTRKGYKFLGW
+1640 PTRKGYKFVGW
-1651 EPVVA
+1651 EPEVA
-1656 DTVTENATYV
+1656 ETVTENVTYT
-1666 AQWEKLYTVTYTDG
+1666 AKWEKLYTVTYTDG
-1680 AKGKAFEDQVFT
+1680 VKGKAFKDQVYS
-1692 DLESGTKTPEFN
+1692 DLEAGTDTPKFD
-1704 GTPTRKGYK
+1704 GKPTRKGYT
-1713 FLGWEPVVADTVT
+1713 FTGWSPKVTDTVT
-1726 ENVTYTAPVGRT
+1726 KDVTYVAQWKSTKNGKDNVPKTGDSEIVMV
-1738 LHRYLHRRREGQGV
+1738 L
-1752 QGSGL
+1752 GSVLLFSFCGAAAVSVYD
-1757 QRS
+1757 RKRKHF

>member
-1 MVCAEFSVCF
+1 M
-11 WHCSWSSH
+11 
-19 FCPRLRWQ
+19 
-27 RIRRGLTKPSPR
+27 
-39 PSQWTGTRRRPIPPA
+39 
-54 QEQPKNEN
+54 
-62 PPAPEEP
+62 
-69 KTFTVTYTD
+69 
-78 GVGGAVF
+78 
-85 DNEVHSNLP
+85 
-94 SGTAT
+94 
-99 PAFSGSLAREGYTFA
+99 
-114 GWNPAVAETV
+114 
-124 TADVTYAAKWEEGKT
+124 
-139 GPRRVTLPTIPGPDV
+139 PTIPEPDIAPAT
-154 DLAALDTGHKIDVR
+154 LNTGHKIDVR

-186 SEKTKFVCQYKTN
+186 SEKTQFVCQYKTN

-210 AISDIKAAASRASV
+210 AISDIKAAAGRASV

-245 LNKSGTTACNKGS
+245 LNKSGTTACNKGT

-283 GTGAPSADSWSTTD
+283 GTGAPSADSWSTPD

-306 VKNTIPT
+306 VKNTTPT

-322 KAKDGAD
+322 KAKDGSD
-329 TIYAGGALCSVSQ
+329 TIYTGGTLCSVSQ
-342 QGNDVVKNGNTWTR
+342 YGNDVVKNGNTWTR
-356 TLYAVWEEAVPSKPE
+356 TLYAVWEEDAPAQPTPLDEAGVKALLGENAVQIICTNTQISHGSKTFGLIDGTFTVHQSNNRCEVVINSFSPYVNE
-371 WSDIRREMQKVS
+371 FNAAVSVPAGTHITDNSMAGQNRTKINLVWSDGKWTAADAPAKY
-383 VHVTCINPDVNHT
+383 HVLCSSQPAEPTAPGEGDLENI
-396 EKTYSYKESNDDTIG
+396 EKLVRIVCDRNIHDAKEYGVI
-411 SVQDSAGS
+411 AGS
-419 YTCTVTVHL
+419 CEFGDIDMTGDVPTCPVTIQAAEYVK
-428 GRYRL
+428 
-433 QYNQD
+433 
-438 FNREHEFAS
+438 A
-447 SLTADVVLQYNGT
+447 YNGT
-460 GWVIASALPL
+460 IGVEHTITGDTERLLILAWDANNNVWRPMTDTPVTFTVICPPAKPGAEDLAKLEAPVEVVCTTKPETHTAAPFSLIEGTYDIGDVSGNETDGYTCDITVTAGNYVALYNTDFG
-470 ELKLTCGSA
+470 KHTLTGD
-479 PTPNPPGSDVLN
+479 N
-491 SLKVLV
+491 
-497 KCDSKT
+497 SKT
-503 YHFEKP
+503 
-509 YKMDDGDYRLEKVD
+509 L
-523 DNTYT
+523 T
-528 VIVLADKYVEK
+528 LKYVE
-539 YNAVYP
+539 
-545 GHTLFDNNTKTIK
+545 G
-558 LVYRYGAW
+558 RW
-566 TVVGSNGVTFNV
+566 VVNDPVTF
-578 SCEQKYTV
+578 
-586 TYTDGVDGEVIF
+586 
-598 ADQVSYKKPGEK
+598 
-610 TPKFRGTPTRTGYKF
+610 
-625 IGWEPAVVGTVTANA
+625 
-640 TYTAQ
+640 
-645 WVSISDLD
+645 
-653 PAPELV
+653 
-659 SSLYMN
+659 
-665 FQCTNENASHD
+665 
-676 HRSEMIAIGY
+676 
-686 GIGAGGVIVTDA
+686 
-698 AGNPVYNK
+698 PV
-706 DGNITAVITFY
+706 
-717 QDSGFLNEYNKRT
+717 E
-730 GVAHRYADYEP
+730 
-741 KTKSVDGVLIGEVFH
+741 
-756 MYKKDYPVVFD
+756 
-767 VVCGSLYTVTYKD
+767 
-780 GTNGTVF
+780 
-787 ADDVHSNL
+787 
-795 NANAA
+795 
-800 TPAFVGGTPTRPG
+800 
-813 YVFTGW
+813 
-819 NPAVAATVTGNAT
+819 
-832 YTAVWEKDANGN
+832 
-844 GKPDKDEEKYTVTYT
+844 
-859 DGVEN
+859 
-864 EEIFADE
+864 
-871 TYSDLLSGTA
+871 
-881 TPAFNG
+881 
-887 TPTRKGYAFT
+887 
-897 GWNPAVAATV
+897 
-907 TGNATYAA
+907 
-915 VWEEAAPPK
+915 
-924 PDKPTPPTDEIG
+924 
-936 GATVAVKCITGHGDL
+936 
-951 SWKIDSSTFTVGE
+951 
-964 VTGDDT
+964 
-970 TGYTCT
+970 
-976 VTVQAEVY
+976 
-984 VNAFNSDKKANGVK
+984 
-998 HTLADDAEKTF
+998 
-1009 TMTYVNG
+1009 
-1016 AWTGPTNPAV
+1016 
-1026 TFEVKCEEELVP
+1026 CEEELFP

-1090 GAWNNYKANPANPPA
+1090 GLFNIYKSDPANPPA

-1209 TVTYTDGVDG
+1209 TVTYTDGVNG

-1246 FVFDGWN
+1246 FVFDGWT
-1253 PEVAETVTEDVT
+1253 PEVAETVTDDAT

-1305 VTLGEYTASNVM
+1305 VTLGEYTVSNVM

-1339 SSDMSDAVHTLIAG
+1339 SSDMGDAVHTLIAG

-1399 GVKIVCDNQNVKH
+1399 GVKIVCDNQNVNH
-1412 GGKDY
+1412 WGKDY

-1456 GKTHALIVGEQAEKT
+1456 GKAHALIVGEQPEKT
-1471 VELKWDGEKWVAKTE
+1471 VELKWNGEKWVAKTE

-1616 EVFADVVYNDIPYGT
+1616 EVFEDVVYKDIPYGT
-1631 NTPAFGTKD
+1631 STPAFGTKD
-1640 PTRKGYKFLGW
+1640 PTRKGYKFVGW
-1651 EPVVA
+1651 EPEVA
-1656 DTVTENATYV
+1656 ETVTKNVTYT
-1666 AQWEKLYTVTYTDG
+1666 AKWEKLYTVTYTDG
-1680 AKGKAFEDQVFT
+1680 VKGKAFKDQVYS
-1692 DLESGTKTPEFN
+1692 DLEAGTDTPKFD
-1704 GTPTRKGYK
+1704 GKPTRKGYT
-1713 FLGWEPVVADTVT
+1713 FTGWSPKVTDTVT
-1726 ENVTYTAPVGRT
+1726 KDVTYVAQWKSVKNGKDNIPKTGDSEIVMV
-1738 LHRYLHRRREGQGV
+1738 L
-1752 QGSGL
+1752 GSVLLFSFCGAAAVSVYD
-1757 QRS
+1757 RKRKHF

>member
-1 MVCAEFSVCF
+1 MQTVCASGMDRQMKGEYFKMKNHGLRRIFSLFLALFMVF
-11 WHCSWSSH
+11 TLL
-19 FCPRLRWQ
+19 PTTALAED
-27 RIRRGLTKPSPR
+27 T
-39 PSQWTGTRRRPIPPA
+39 TGADETQPKTVAVDEGEKKTDPPA
-54 QEQPKNEN
+54 QEQPNNEN

-99 PAFSGSLAREGYTFA
+99 PAFSGSLAREGYTFV

-297 ASIRYHSFT
+297 AAIRYHSFT

-322 KAKDGAD
+322 KANDGSD
-329 TIYAGGALCSVSQ
+329 TIYTGGMTCAVSQ
-342 QGNDVVKNGNTWTR
+342 YGNDVVKNGNTWTR
-356 TLYAVWEEAVPSKPE
+356 TLYAVWEEA
-371 WSDIRREMQKVS
+371 
-383 VHVTCINPDVNHT
+383 
-396 EKTYSYKESNDDTIG
+396 
-411 SVQDSAGS
+411 
-419 YTCTVTVHL
+419 
-428 GRYRL
+428 
-433 QYNQD
+433 
-438 FNREHEFAS
+438 
-447 SLTADVVLQYNGT
+447 
-460 GWVIASALPL
+460 
-470 ELKLTCGSA
+470 
-479 PTPNPPGSDVLN
+479 
-491 SLKVLV
+491 
-497 KCDSKT
+497 
-503 YHFEKP
+503 
-509 YKMDDGDYRLEKVD
+509 
-523 DNTYT
+523 
-528 VIVLADKYVEK
+528 
-539 YNAVYP
+539 
-545 GHTLFDNNTKTIK
+545 
-558 LVYRYGAW
+558 
-566 TVVGSNGVTFNV
+566 
-578 SCEQKYTV
+578 
-586 TYTDGVDGEVIF
+586 
-598 ADQVSYKKPGEK
+598 
-610 TPKFRGTPTRTGYKF
+610 
-625 IGWEPAVVGTVTANA
+625 
-640 TYTAQ
+640 
-645 WVSISDLD
+645 
-653 PAPELV
+653 
-659 SSLYMN
+659 
-665 FQCTNENASHD
+665 
-676 HRSEMIAIGY
+676 
-686 GIGAGGVIVTDA
+686 
-698 AGNPVYNK
+698 
-706 DGNITAVITFY
+706 
-717 QDSGFLNEYNKRT
+717 
-730 GVAHRYADYEP
+730 
-741 KTKSVDGVLIGEVFH
+741 
-756 MYKKDYPVVFD
+756 
-767 VVCGSLYTVTYKD
+767 
-780 GTNGTVF
+780 
-787 ADDVHSNL
+787 
-795 NANAA
+795 
-800 TPAFVGGTPTRPG
+800 
-813 YVFTGW
+813 
-819 NPAVAATVTGNAT
+819 
-832 YTAVWEKDANGN
+832 
-844 GKPDKDEEKYTVTYT
+844 
-859 DGVEN
+859 
-864 EEIFADE
+864 
-871 TYSDLLSGTA
+871 
-881 TPAFNG
+881 
-887 TPTRKGYAFT
+887 
-897 GWNPAVAATV
+897 
-907 TGNATYAA
+907 
-915 VWEEAAPPK
+915 APPK
-924 PDKPTPPTDEIG
+924 PDKPTAPGE
-936 GATVAVKCITGHGDL
+936 GDL
-951 SWKIDSSTFTVGE
+951 SGLIGNITVNCTNNAATHTLKSKGYALIASSYTTSEVAGDAENGYTYTVTINSQKYVEQFDTDTGAAHDPKGVNAT
-964 VTGDDT
+964 VTLKYTDNGWTVESGAPVVFDVACVTEIVPPARPGAEDLSNLKAPVDVTCTTKPETHAAVHFSLRGGTYTIGDVAGNETD
-970 TGYTCT
+970 GYTCDIT
-976 VTVQAEVY
+976 VTADKY
-984 VNAFNSDKKANGVK
+984 VARYNMDYGK
-998 HTLADDAEKTF
+998 HTLTGDNTKTL
-1009 TMTYVNG
+1009 TLKYVEG
-1016 AWTGPTNPAV
+1016 RWAV
-1026 TFEVKCEEELVP
+1026 DTPITFPVECEEELFP

-1090 GAWNNYKANPANPPA
+1090 GLFNIYKSDPANPPA

-1199 LYAVWEKNTY
+1199 LYAVWEKNIYTVTYTDGVNGEAFADQVHNVPFEDATPAFDGTPTRAGYKFLGWEPTVAETVTENATYVAQWEKLY

-1219 EAFAD
+1219 KAFKD
-1224 QAYTAKYEDATPAF
+1224 DVHSDLEKDTKTPAF
-1238 EGTPTRKG
+1238 SGGTPTRKG

-1280 EGAIGRGVAV
+1280 ENAIGRGVAV
-1290 VCDNQNVKHGAKAYK
+1290 VCDNQNVNHGEKKYK
-1305 VTLGEYTASNVM
+1305 PTLGEYTVSAVM
-1317 GTAADGYTCTVTVR
+1317 GTAADGYTCTVTVK

-1339 SSDMSDAVHTLIAG
+1339 NSDMGDAVHTLIAG

-1369 VAETELP
+1369 VAETELS

-1399 GVKIVCDNQNVKH
+1399 GVRIVCDNQNVNH
-1412 GGKDY
+1412 WAKDY

-1441 TVKAAKIIEKYSSDM
+1441 TVKAAKIVEKYGSDF
-1456 GKTHALIVGEQAEKT
+1456 GKPHDLIVGEAAEKT

-1493 ECPPEKPTYDELKGL
+1493 ECPPEKPTYDDLKEL
-1508 GINAKVDCTTTTAH
+1508 GIDAKVHCATTTAH
-1522 NGKSY
+1522 TDATY
-1527 TLIEDTYNVS
+1527 ALIGGTYEIS
-1537 DPERKGTAYTCILTV
+1537 DPARKGTVYTCTLTV
-1552 NAKDYVAKY
+1552 KAKDYVAKY

-1616 EVFADVVYNDIPYGT
+1616 EVFEDVVYKDIPYGT
-1631 NTPAFGTKD
+1631 STPAFGTKD
-1640 PTRKGYKFLGW
+1640 PTRKGYKFVGW
-1651 EPVVA
+1651 EPEVA
-1656 DTVTENATYV
+1656 ETVTKNVTYT
-1666 AQWEKLYTVTYTDG
+1666 AKWEKLYTVTYTDG
-1680 AKGKAFEDQVFT
+1680 VKGKAFKDQVYS
-1692 DLESGTKTPEFN
+1692 DLEAGTDTPKFD
-1704 GTPTRKGYK
+1704 GKPTRKGYT
-1713 FLGWEPVVADTVT
+1713 FTGWSPKVTDTVT
-1726 ENVTYTAPVGRT
+1726 KDVTYVAQWKSVKNGKDNIPKTGDSEIVMV
-1738 LHRYLHRRREGQGV
+1738 L
-1752 QGSGL
+1752 GSVLLFSFCGAAAVSVYD
-1757 QRS
+1757 RKRKHF

>member
-1 MVCAEFSVCF
+1 MQTVCASGMDRQMKGEYFKMKNHGLRRIFSLFLALFMVF
-11 WHCSWSSH
+11 TLL
-19 FCPRLRWQ
+19 PTTALAED
-27 RIRRGLTKPSPR
+27 T
-39 PSQWTGTRRRPIPPA
+39 TGADETQPKTVVVNEGEKKTDPPA

-78 GVGGAVF
+78 GADGAVF
-85 DNEVHSNLP
+85 PNQVSNLP
-94 SGTAT
+94 AGTAT
-99 PAFSGSLAREGYTFA
+99 PAFSGTLARDGYTFA

-124 TADVTYAAKWEEGKT
+124 TANVTYVAQWEAGKT
-139 GPRRVTLPTIPGPDV
+139 NPRRVTVPPIPDPGVAP
-154 DLAALDTGHKIDVR
+154 AALNTGHKIDVR

-186 SEKTKFVCQYKTN
+186 SEKTQFVCQYKTN
-199 HSDTAYNNHTI
+199 HSDTASTNHTI
-210 AISDIKAAASRASV
+210 AISDIKAAAGRASV

-245 LNKSGTTACNKGS
+245 LNKSGTTACNKGT

-297 ASIRYHSFT
+297 AAIRYHSFT

-322 KAKDGAD
+322 KANDGSD
-329 TIYAGGALCSVSQ
+329 TIYTGGTLCSVSQ
-342 QGNDVVKNGNTWTR
+342 YGNDVVKNGNTWTR
-356 TLYAVWEEAVPSKPE
+356 TLYAVWEEDAPAQPTPLDEAGVKALLGENAVQIICTNTQISHGSKTFGLIDGTFTVHQSNNRCEVVINSFSPYVNE
-371 WSDIRREMQKVS
+371 FNAAVSVPAGTHITDNSMAGQNRTKINLVWSDGKWTAADAPAKY
-383 VHVTCINPDVNHT
+383 HVLCSSQPAEPTAPGEGDLENI
-396 EKTYSYKESNDDTIG
+396 EKLVRIVCDRNIHDAKEYGVI
-411 SVQDSAGS
+411 AGS
-419 YTCTVTVHL
+419 CEFGDIDMTGDVPTCPVTIQAAEYVK
-428 GRYRL
+428 
-433 QYNQD
+433 
-438 FNREHEFAS
+438 A
-447 SLTADVVLQYNGT
+447 YNGT
-460 GWVIASALPL
+460 IGVEHTITGDTERLLILAWDANNNVWRPMTDTPVTFTVICPPAKPGAEDLAKLEAPVEVACTTKPETHTAASFALI
-470 ELKLTCGSA
+470 EG
-479 PTPNPPGSDVLN
+479 
-491 SLKVLV
+491 
-497 KCDSKT
+497 
-503 YHFEKP
+503 
-509 YKMDDGDYRLEKVD
+509 
-523 DNTYT
+523 TYT
-528 VIVLADKYVEK
+528 VGDVSGNETDGYTCDIIITADEYVTKYNTDFGKHTLTGDNTKPLTLKYVE
-539 YNAVYP
+539 
-545 GHTLFDNNTKTIK
+545 G
-558 LVYRYGAW
+558 RW
-566 TVVGSNGVTFNV
+566 VVNDPVTF
-578 SCEQKYTV
+578 
-586 TYTDGVDGEVIF
+586 
-598 ADQVSYKKPGEK
+598 
-610 TPKFRGTPTRTGYKF
+610 
-625 IGWEPAVVGTVTANA
+625 
-640 TYTAQ
+640 
-645 WVSISDLD
+645 
-653 PAPELV
+653 
-659 SSLYMN
+659 
-665 FQCTNENASHD
+665 
-676 HRSEMIAIGY
+676 
-686 GIGAGGVIVTDA
+686 
-698 AGNPVYNK
+698 PV
-706 DGNITAVITFY
+706 
-717 QDSGFLNEYNKRT
+717 E
-730 GVAHRYADYEP
+730 
-741 KTKSVDGVLIGEVFH
+741 
-756 MYKKDYPVVFD
+756 
-767 VVCGSLYTVTYKD
+767 
-780 GTNGTVF
+780 
-787 ADDVHSNL
+787 
-795 NANAA
+795 
-800 TPAFVGGTPTRPG
+800 
-813 YVFTGW
+813 
-819 NPAVAATVTGNAT
+819 
-832 YTAVWEKDANGN
+832 
-844 GKPDKDEEKYTVTYT
+844 
-859 DGVEN
+859 
-864 EEIFADE
+864 
-871 TYSDLLSGTA
+871 
-881 TPAFNG
+881 
-887 TPTRKGYAFT
+887 
-897 GWNPAVAATV
+897 
-907 TGNATYAA
+907 
-915 VWEEAAPPK
+915 
-924 PDKPTPPTDEIG
+924 
-936 GATVAVKCITGHGDL
+936 
-951 SWKIDSSTFTVGE
+951 
-964 VTGDDT
+964 
-970 TGYTCT
+970 
-976 VTVQAEVY
+976 
-984 VNAFNSDKKANGVK
+984 
-998 HTLADDAEKTF
+998 
-1009 TMTYVNG
+1009 
-1016 AWTGPTNPAV
+1016 
-1026 TFEVKCEEELVP
+1026 CEEELFP

-1090 GAWNNYKANPANPPA
+1090 GLFNIYKSDPANPPA

-1154 TALFGSTLPTA
+1154 TAPFGSTLPTA

-1209 TVTYTDGVDG
+1209 TVTYTDGVNG

-1238 EGTPTRKG
+1238 EGTPARKG
-1246 FVFDGWN
+1246 FVFDGWT
-1253 PEVAETVTEDVT
+1253 PEVAETVTDNAT

-1290 VCDNQNVKHGAKAYK
+1290 VCDNQNVNHGEKKYK
-1305 VTLGEYTASNVM
+1305 PTLGEYTVSNVM

-1399 GVKIVCDNQNVKH
+1399 GVKIVCDNQNVNH
-1412 GGKDY
+1412 WGKDY

-1471 VELKWDGEKWVAKTE
+1471 VELKWNGEKWVAKTE

-1561 NAEENVGPHTLD
+1561 NAEENVGPHALD

-1616 EVFADVVYNDIPYGT
+1616 EVFADVVYKDIPYGT
-1631 NTPAFGTKD
+1631 STPAFGTKD
-1640 PTRKGYKFLGW
+1640 PTREGYKFVGW
-1651 EPVVA
+1651 EPE
-1656 DTVTENATYV
+1656 VTE
-1666 AQWEKLYTVTYTDG
+1666 
-1680 AKGKAFEDQVFT
+1680 
-1692 DLESGTKTPEFN
+1692 
-1704 GTPTRKGYK
+1704 
-1713 FLGWEPVVADTVT
+1713 TVT
-1726 ENVTYTAPVGRT
+1726 ENVTYTAKWEELYTVT
-1738 LHRYLHRRREGQGV
+1738 YTDGV
-1752 QGSGL
+1752 KGKAFKDQVYKDLESGTDTPKFDGKPTRKGYTFTGWSPKVTDTVTKDVTYVAQWKSVKNGKDNIPKTGDSEIVMVLGSVLLFSFCGAAAVSVYD
-1757 QRS
+1757 RKRKHF

>member
-1 MVCAEFSVCF
+1 MQTVCASGMDRQMKGEYFKMKNHGLRRIFSLLLALFMVF
-11 WHCSWSSH
+11 TLL
-19 FCPRLRWQ
+19 PTTALAED
-27 RIRRGLTKPSPR
+27 T
-39 PSQWTGTRRRPIPPA
+39 TGADETQPKTVAVDEGEKKTDPPA
-54 QEQPKNEN
+54 QEQPKDED

-78 GVGGAVF
+78 GADGAVF
-85 DNEVHSNLP
+85 PNQVYRDLS
-94 SGTAT
+94 SGTPT
-99 PAFSGSLAREGYTFA
+99 PAFDGTLAREGYTFA
-114 GWNPAVAETV
+114 GWNPTVAGTV

-139 GPRRVTLPTIPGPDV
+139 GPRRVTVPTIPGPDV

-306 VKNTIPT
+306 VKNTTPT

-322 KAKDGAD
+322 KAKDGSD
-329 TIYAGGALCSVSQ
+329 TIYTGGTLCSVSQ
-342 QGNDVVKNGNTWTR
+342 YGNDVVKNGNTWTR
-356 TLYAVWEEAVPSKPE
+356 TLYAVWEEA
-371 WSDIRREMQKVS
+371 
-383 VHVTCINPDVNHT
+383 T
-396 EKTYSYKESNDDTIG
+396 
-411 SVQDSAGS
+411 
-419 YTCTVTVHL
+419 
-428 GRYRL
+428 
-433 QYNQD
+433 
-438 FNREHEFAS
+438 
-447 SLTADVVLQYNGT
+447 
-460 GWVIASALPL
+460 
-470 ELKLTCGSA
+470 
-479 PTPNPPGSDVLN
+479 
-491 SLKVLV
+491 
-497 KCDSKT
+497 
-503 YHFEKP
+503 
-509 YKMDDGDYRLEKVD
+509 
-523 DNTYT
+523 
-528 VIVLADKYVEK
+528 
-539 YNAVYP
+539 
-545 GHTLFDNNTKTIK
+545 
-558 LVYRYGAW
+558 
-566 TVVGSNGVTFNV
+566 
-578 SCEQKYTV
+578 
-586 TYTDGVDGEVIF
+586 
-598 ADQVSYKKPGEK
+598 
-610 TPKFRGTPTRTGYKF
+610 
-625 IGWEPAVVGTVTANA
+625 
-640 TYTAQ
+640 
-645 WVSISDLD
+645 
-653 PAPELV
+653 
-659 SSLYMN
+659 
-665 FQCTNENASHD
+665 
-676 HRSEMIAIGY
+676 
-686 GIGAGGVIVTDA
+686 
-698 AGNPVYNK
+698 
-706 DGNITAVITFY
+706 
-717 QDSGFLNEYNKRT
+717 
-730 GVAHRYADYEP
+730 
-741 KTKSVDGVLIGEVFH
+741 
-756 MYKKDYPVVFD
+756 
-767 VVCGSLYTVTYKD
+767 
-780 GTNGTVF
+780 
-787 ADDVHSNL
+787 
-795 NANAA
+795 
-800 TPAFVGGTPTRPG
+800 
-813 YVFTGW
+813 
-819 NPAVAATVTGNAT
+819 
-832 YTAVWEKDANGN
+832 
-844 GKPDKDEEKYTVTYT
+844 
-859 DGVEN
+859 
-864 EEIFADE
+864 
-871 TYSDLLSGTA
+871 
-881 TPAFNG
+881 
-887 TPTRKGYAFT
+887 
-897 GWNPAVAATV
+897 
-907 TGNATYAA
+907 
-915 VWEEAAPPK
+915 PPK
-924 PDKPTPPTDEIG
+924 PDKPTAPGE
-936 GATVAVKCITGHGDL
+936 GDL
-951 SWKIDSSTFTVGE
+951 SGLIGNITVNCTNGKAAHELKAKGYTLISGSYTTSEVAGDAENGYTYTVTINSQKYVYAFDGE
-964 VTGDDT
+964 TNAAHDPKDASATVTLKHTDNGWAVESGAPVVFNVACVTEIVPPARPGAEDLAKLEAPVEVACTTKPETHNAARFPLIEGTYNIGDVSGNETD
-970 TGYTCT
+970 GYTCDIIIT
-976 VTVQAEVY
+976 ADEYVTKY
-984 VNAFNSDKKANGVK
+984 NTDFGK
-998 HTLADDAEKTF
+998 HTLTGDNTKPLTLK
-1009 TMTYVNG
+1009 YVEGRWVVND
-1016 AWTGPTNPAV
+1016 PV
-1026 TFEVKCEEELVP
+1026 TFPVECEEELFP

-1090 GAWNNYKANPANPPA
+1090 GLFNIYKSDPANPPA

-1209 TVTYTDGVDG
+1209 TVTYTDGVNG

-1238 EGTPTRKG
+1238 EGTPARKGYKFLGWEPTVAETVTENATYVAQWEKLYTVTYTDGVDGKAFKDDVHSDLEKDTPTPAFSGGTPTRKG

-1280 EGAIGRGVAV
+1280 ENAIGRGVAV

-1305 VTLGEYTASNVM
+1305 VTLGEYTVSNVM

-1339 SSDMSDAVHTLIAG
+1339 SSDMGDAVHTLIAG
-1353 EPAEKTIEL
+1353 EPAEKAIEL

-1399 GVKIVCDNQNVKH
+1399 GVKIVCDNQNVNH
-1412 GGKDY
+1412 WGKDY

-1471 VELKWDGEKWVAKTE
+1471 VELKWNGEKWVAKTE

-1508 GINAKVDCTTTTAH
+1508 GINAKVDCATTTAH

-1527 TLIEDTYNVS
+1527 TLIEGTYDVS

-1616 EVFADVVYNDIPYGT
+1616 EVFADVVYKDIPYGT
-1631 NTPAFGTKD
+1631 STPAFGTKD
-1640 PTRKGYKFLGW
+1640 PTRKGYKFVGW
-1651 EPVVA
+1651 EPEVA
-1656 DTVTENATYV
+1656 ETVTKNVTYT
-1666 AQWEKLYTVTYTDG
+1666 AKWEELYTVTYTDG
-1680 AKGKAFEDQVFT
+1680 VKGKAFKDQVYS
-1692 DLESGTKTPEFN
+1692 DLEAGTDTPKFD
-1704 GTPTRKGYK
+1704 GKPTRKGYT
-1713 FLGWEPVVADTVT
+1713 FTGWSPKVTDTVT
-1726 ENVTYTAPVGRT
+1726 KDVTYVAQWKSVKNGKDNIPKTGDSEIVMV
-1738 LHRYLHRRREGQGV
+1738 L
-1752 QGSGL
+1752 GSVLLFSFCGAAAVSVYD
-1757 QRS
+1757 RKRKHF